1 MSWNCL
7 CGKEK
12 KRPQISAPIL
22 NTDEQQKLKLL
33 NTKAQHQQLRVI
45 TSQHLERKLIP
56 PDGIIHKDINSNKT
70 TATNNNDGRKGRI
83 LGRTGTRIQPKDTED
98 GALKRHL
105 ATVKFSFE
113 DETVKKQTAPSEN
126 GNYDELP
133 LIQLE
138 DLQPRGV
145 QEIPRSAE
153 SFPFVDEGQLSDG
166 KRTNFHDERFI
177 TLHPQNVGTLGQKI
191 PRPGVPVEEK
201 FDKSVQLLYQQE
213 QQLPIHRFVRVEIL
227 QGTLCQVCHSVLKA
241 KTSIR
246 CVSCHLTC
254 HEYCS
259 DKPMTR
265 YSDTTLLIHD
275 EWIRGHEKVAF
286 PTLYTFL
293 YRHEGDADE
302 AGTSD
307 LHPNGMLQQQQ
318 EEKFM
323 RIRGQKVG
331 YKYNNRDIRRPN
343 GLSRKRRSREIAEKR
358 SSRKSVEL
366 RIEENDDAQD
376 VRLAIVEGSPQDVP
390 SEQPQEHVQETP
402 AESQVAVQEVVP
414 EISTKDPREPR
425 DVPKGDDGKA
435 TDNGGDQT
443 DSGVQVQIS
452 ADVHSVPATDINEN
466 TLTEDAKK
474 AIALDSVSS
483 LDEDGVTSVD
493 QNDATNIN
501 QDGDPSIKE
510 NSIATAN
517 QVSKTAP
524 ESPQTPSE
532 DKQSPQTLSKKSSQ
546 KSPVPEP
553 PSEPEEVLAIIE
565 PHDEMCE
572 IRVKTK
578 ETDGSP
584 QSLRNISRTSS
595 TSSRSG
601 ARSPIPGTVIGVP
614 IRRKQYTSISETSF
628 DDPTSSSY
636 DESDEPD
643 YAKVERS
650 GKNNESQPII
660 PKSQSFPTTLQPKK
674 SPAVNQATE
683 TLRLYYV
690 TERILASVL
699 PPRTSSVDHHVRP
712 HSGTE
717 EDEYERELIT
727 MLEQK
732 HNKNYQMFDLES
744 CIATISLEKLCEL
757 CKHIDAWLGGGREK
771 VVVLQDRGDR
781 QRLGAAIAAYLEYQ
795 KICGS
800 NFPSRSLSED
810 QRIAREWLRL
820 DISSMQ
826 KFMEDVVGPQRVPSH
841 RRYLQYFSGLLSGS
855 IRMNSSPLYLKYVS
869 LESPPSWLHYSSFA
883 SQNAEWRCFLKVYE
897 GFHCVFTS
905 DIHVIPFATRQFI
918 FQVGHL
924 RLRGDIVLRCYQI
937 VPQEHQP
944 SVRELMFSTQ
954 FHTCAIRD
962 REISFLRH
970 DLDFA
975 CDDPRFPAD
984 HKVILHFNSGSPAE
998 NRGFVFQS
1006 PLVRIEPANTLANS
1020 DSLEN
1025 INEAAAK
1032 HLQGPL
1038 DGSLY
1043 ATILKSP
1050 KSPQH
1055 SPPEFPATPAK
1066 PIRVNSQQNL
1076 ISPPPEFSSPKIIV
1090 SSHHSAS
1097 TQNLRNSTPVP
1108 RKDTIQTIP
1117 RAYSQPPVRKPGT
1130 PQPPER
1136 HSSTHVV
1143 HNYPPNQTQIRVIE
1157 EYRYKTQDNATNG
1170 SSSGPSR
1177 NHTTEHDGRES
1188 VRSPLTLSMD
1198 SGISSSG
1205 LNRRVQGSSVSPSS
1219 FPSQASP
1226 QDRHREL
1233 DDILSDM
1240 LMTVQDIPDIS
1251 GNSGSQRTVRRTQQQ
1266 HQQQVPYSTGTVKRS
1281 ASANRT
1287 EIRGDSVTAKSSGGD
1302 PYDTASTATTL
1313 TPPPSESGRETP
1325 IVGASDKRSVDLETR
1340 SDGALVMNLHSQSF
1354 AYPQP
1359 QHTVELISVTSDED
1373 SENIPYHARED
1384 SRPFTYGNV
1393 QGPQSPPASVMLK
1406 MQSGLSSPSLVRKQ
1420 LNQQGGHRKTPIRND
1435 FEEMLRE
1442 RREKISGEKYSI
1454 GDRTPNGSN
1463 TIRSYH
1469 TTSTGPGGYTTT
1481 EHRWYSNGYH
1491 EPLKRSNTMDGGFAR
1506 STSSEGLTGQSWL
1519 QLQQQKLRARNQ
1531 QKLRDEQDIFERR
1544 IHTEIT
1550 GRPYRSRSSASKRYD
1565 GYTSDTTFT
1574 DEVDYRRPLHVQTPT
1589 RNDRNYHT
1597 MTTTTT
1603 TVKERPFVAVRR
1615 AHDQAKQQTISS
1627 SNTPLSVLSAAPHGH
1642 ISQVSP
1648 QASQV
1653 RQEEQKQQNGLLSLA
1668 NDGTPRSNGHA
1679 RLDTEGLQNGE
1690 TRLSGSTSSSPM
1702 SSSTNPS
1709 NSSGETS
1716 DIAHMTL
1723 DELLEKLNCDTKEIK
1738 RLQEQRKN
1746 QQDPMESR
1754 LNEGDF
1760 SATVKRKPGMNTH
1773 TLTDVIADLTD
1784 FTNNHVKKKQNRIP
1798 NDGLM
1803 NGHARLSNG
1812 SESPAIRKINSESE
1826 SSSVSPSLSER
1837 SNGVSWS
1844 DQVREESI
1852 SSYND
1857 DFSPIG
1863 GSPRPETP
1871 AFPVTPRTP
1880 YSFGMNGNTSPALP
1894 PKSPTSQRRFG
1905 NPAWCLRSQ
1914 KSSVSTHDWSKDLY
1928 SGHQVH
1934 HLVNQNDSVSCY
1946 TSRRNST
1953 TSNANSEPQEVAP
1966 HHVKFVR
1973 DSSKYWYKP
1982 NITREQATNLLRDAP
1997 PGTFIVRDSKSFA
2010 NAFGLVLKVAY
2021 PPPHAAKGGSADELV
2036 RHFLVEPTTRGVRL
2050 KGCANEPVFTS
2061 LSALVYQHSITPLA
2075 LPCRLIIP
2083 DRDIQQSDYPTPAQQ
2098 QLLLH
2103 GAACNVLFLCS
2114 VETESLTGPEAVRKA
2129 VTLLFSRRPLPTPTK
2144 VHFKVTNQGFTLTDN
2159 TRQLFFRKHYPSMS
2173 ISHCSLDPDERRWS
2187 VPASGDIPVVNNRI
2201 FAFVARRSSSSMD
2214 NVCHIFCEL
2223 EPTQPATAITSFA
2236 NQAIFG
2242 GVPTQSTISRAI

>member
-22 NTDEQQKLKLL
+22 NDEQQKLQLL
-33 NTKAQHQQLRVI
+33 PSTKAQHQQLKVI
-45 TSQHLERKLIP
+45 RTEHLERKLIP
-56 PDGIIHKDINSNKT
+56 PTDGIAQRDINSNRT
-70 TATNNNDGRKGRI
+70 TASNNNQARKGQNVRL
-83 LGRTGTRIQPKDTED
+83 LGRAAVRIQPREAAEEGPLT
-98 GALKRHL
+98 RQL

-113 DETVKKQTAPSEN
+113 DETAKKPTAHLHDN

-145 QEIPRSAE
+145 QGIPKSAD
-153 SFPFVDEGQLSDG
+153 SFPFVDEEQQSSQS
-166 KRTNFHDERFI
+166 KKANFHDERFI
-177 TLHPQNVGTLGQKI
+177 TLHPQNVGSLGQKI
-191 PRPGVPVEEK
+191 PHPAAPEEEEK
-201 FDKSVQLLYQQE
+201 FDKSAQLLYQQSDDA
-213 QQLPIHRFVRVEIL
+213 PIIIHRFVRVEIL

-241 KTSIR
+241 KSSIR
-246 CVSCHLTC
+246 CVSCNLTC

-286 PTLYTFL
+286 PTVYAFL
-293 YRHEGDADE
+293 YRHEAAGEGE
-302 AGTSD
+302 AGD
-307 LHPNGMLQQQQ
+307 DVHPNGILQQQ

-366 RIEENDDAQD
+366 RIVENDGPQEPTTKT
-376 VRLAIVEGSPQDVP
+376 LAIE
-390 SEQPQEHVQETP
+390 EPQERPAEVEAVQETP
-402 AESQVAVQEVVP
+402 SSDPQERQDDAQR
-414 EISTKDPREPR
+414 STEEREASEE
-425 DVPKGDDGKA
+425 K
-435 TDNGGDQT
+435 
-443 DSGVQVQIS
+443 VQVQIS

-466 TLTEDAKK
+466 TVLEDNKK
-474 AIALDSVSS
+474 EIVRDVASEIQ
-483 LDEDGVTSVD
+483 VD
-493 QNDATNIN
+493 QPEVSREEKEEESKVDDA
-501 QDGDPSIKE
+501 E
-510 NSIATAN
+510 
-517 QVSKTAP
+517 
-524 ESPQTPSE
+524 E
-532 DKQSPQTLSKKSSQ
+532 

-553 PSEPEEVLAIIE
+553 DEILAIVE
-565 PHDEMCE
+565 PLDECE
-572 IRVKTK
+572 IRVKAK
-578 ETDGSP
+578 DADSGSP
-584 QSLRNISRTSS
+584 QSLRHISRTSS
-595 TSSRSG
+595 MSSRSG

-643 YAKVERS
+643 YAKVERT
-650 GKNNESQPII
+650 GKNHESQPII

-674 SPAVNQATE
+674 SSTISQATE
-683 TLRLYYV
+683 TLRLHYV

-699 PPRTSSVDHHVRP
+699 PPRTSSADHRP
-712 HSGTE
+712 HSENSVVAGFE

-810 QRIAREWLRL
+810 QRIARKWLDL
-820 DISSMQ
+820 DIYSMQ
-826 KFMEDVVGPQRVPSH
+826 KFMEDVVGPLRVPSH
-841 RRYLQYFSGLLSGS
+841 RRYLQYFSGLLSGG

-883 SQNAEWRCFLKVYE
+883 SQNAEWRCFVKVYE
-897 GFHCVFTS
+897 GLKCVFTS

-924 RLRGDIVLRCYQI
+924 RLRGDIILRCYQI

-954 FHTCAIRD
+954 FHTCAIGN
-962 REISFLRH
+962 RELTFLRH
-970 DLDFA
+970 DLDYA

-984 HKVILHFNSGSPAE
+984 HKVVLHFNSGSPTE

-1006 PLVRIEPANTLANS
+1006 PLVRIEPANALANS

-1055 SPPEFPATPAK
+1055 SPPQLSLSSTPAK
-1066 PIRVNSQQNL
+1066 PIRASSQQNL

-1090 SSHHSAS
+1090 SAHHSNTSQAV
-1097 TQNLRNSTPVP
+1097 RNSTPVP
-1108 RKDTIQTIP
+1108 RKEPVHQTIP
-1117 RAYSQPPVRKPGT
+1117 RAYSQPPARKPGT

-1157 EYRYKTQDNATNG
+1157 EYRYKTQDAANG
-1170 SSSGPSR
+1170 GAPGNSR
-1177 NHTTEHDGRES
+1177 APVNEHDGRES

-1205 LNRRVQGSSVSPSS
+1205 VVNRRVQGSSVSPSS

-1251 GNSGSQRTVRRTQQQ
+1251 GNSVSQQRVKRV
-1266 HQQQVPYSTGTVKRS
+1266 QQVPYSTSTVKRS
-1281 ASANRT
+1281 PSANRP
-1287 EIRGDSVTAKSSGGD
+1287 GDSVTTKVPSGGD

-1325 IVGASDKRSVDLETR
+1325 IIVSGKRSVDLETQ
-1340 SDGALVMNLHSQSF
+1340 SDSALVMNLHSQSF
-1354 AYPQP
+1354 TYPQP

-1373 SENIPYHARED
+1373 GENIPYHARED

-1393 QGPQSPPASVMLK
+1393 SQQGPQSPPASVMLK

-1420 LNQQGGHRKTPIRND
+1420 LNQQGHRKTPIRND

-1442 RREKISGEKYSI
+1442 RREKVSGEKYSI
-1454 GDRTPNGSN
+1454 SDRTPNGG
-1463 TIRSYH
+1463 TMRSYH
-1469 TTSTGPGGYTTT
+1469 TTSTSPGGYTTT
-1481 EHRWYSNGYH
+1481 ETRWYSNGYH
-1491 EPLKRSNTMDGGFAR
+1491 EPLKRSNTMDGGFGR

-1519 QLQQQKLRARNQ
+1519 QLQQQKLRARNEQ
-1531 QKLRDEQDIFERR
+1531 RMRDERDVFDRR

-1565 GYTSDTTFT
+1565 GYTSDTTFA

-1589 RNDRNYHT
+1589 RSLNDRNYHT
-1597 MTTTTT
+1597 LTTTTT

-1615 AHDQAKQQTISS
+1615 AHDQAKQQTI
-1627 SNTPLSVLSAAPHGH
+1627 
-1642 ISQVSP
+1642 
-1648 QASQV
+1648 
-1653 RQEEQKQQNGLLSLA
+1653 
-1668 NDGTPRSNGHA
+1668 
-1679 RLDTEGLQNGE
+1679 
-1690 TRLSGSTSSSPM
+1690 
-1702 SSSTNPS
+1702 
-1709 NSSGETS
+1709 
-1716 DIAHMTL
+1716 
-1723 DELLEKLNCDTKEIK
+1723 
-1738 RLQEQRKN
+1738 
-1746 QQDPMESR
+1746 
-1754 LNEGDF
+1754 
-1760 SATVKRKPGMNTH
+1760 
-1773 TLTDVIADLTD
+1773 
-1784 FTNNHVKKKQNRIP
+1784 
-1798 NDGLM
+1798 
-1803 NGHARLSNG
+1803 
-1812 SESPAIRKINSESE
+1812 
-1826 SSSVSPSLSER
+1826 
-1837 SNGVSWS
+1837 
-1844 DQVREESI
+1844 VREESI

-1857 DFSPIG
+1857 DFSPIS
-1863 GSPRPETP
+1863 GSSRPETP

-1880 YSFGMNGNTSPALP
+1880 YSFGVNGNTSPALP

-1905 NPAWCLRSQ
+1905 NPAWSLRSQ
-1914 KSSVSTHDWSKDLY
+1914 KTSVSTHDWSKDLY

-1953 TSNANSEPQEVAP
+1953 TSTANSEPQEVAP

-1982 NITREQATNLLRDAP
+1982 NITREQAANLLRDAA

-2021 PPPHAAKGGSADELV
+2021 PPPHAAKGGSGDELV

-2083 DRDIQQSDYPTPAQQ
+2083 ERDIQQSEYPSPAQQ

-2129 VTLLFSRRPLPTPTK
+2129 VTLLFSRRPLPSPTR
-2144 VHFKVTNQGFTLTDN
+2144 VHFKVTNQGITLTDN
-2159 TRQLFFRKHYPSMS
+2159 TRQLFFRKHYPNMS

-2242 GVPTQSTISRAI
+2242 GVTSQPAISRAI

>member
-7 CGKEK
+7 CSKEK

-33 NTKAQHQQLRVI
+33 PNTKAQHQQLKVI
-45 TSQHLERKLIP
+45 TTEHLERKLIP
-56 PDGIIHKDINSNKT
+56 PTDGITSHRDINSNRT
-70 TATNNNDGRKGRI
+70 TANNNNQRKGQNVRL
-83 LGRTGTRIQPKDTED
+83 LGRATAGRTTRIQPRDADD
-98 GALKRHL
+98 GALTRHL

-113 DETVKKQTAPSEN
+113 DETVKKSTVPLNDHEN

-145 QEIPRSAE
+145 QQFPRSTE
-153 SFPFVDEGQLSDG
+153 SFPFVDEEQQPS
-166 KRTNFHDERFI
+166 KSERRTNFHDERFI
-177 TLHPQNVGTLGQKI
+177 TLQARNVGTLGQKI
-191 PRPGVPVEEK
+191 PHPVAPKEEK
-201 FDKSVQLLYQQE
+201 FDKSAQLLYQ
-213 QQLPIHRFVRVEIL
+213 PDKVVIHQFVRVEIL

-246 CVSCHLTC
+246 CVSCNLIC

-265 YSDTTLLIHD
+265 YTDTTLLIHD
-275 EWIRGHEKVAF
+275 EWNRGHEKVAF
-286 PTLYTFL
+286 PTVYAFL
-293 YRHEGDADE
+293 YRRG
-302 AGTSD
+302 AGEVDDGETSD

-366 RIEENDDAQD
+366 RIVENDG
-376 VRLAIVEGSPQDVP
+376 E
-390 SEQPQEHVQETP
+390 QETP
-402 AESQVAVQEVVP
+402 LVIVEPQSKPQETQEVAEDQQSATV
-414 EISTKDPREPR
+414 SKDPQENISKDEDQKPNEEPE
-425 DVPKGDDGKA
+425 
-435 TDNGGDQT
+435 
-443 DSGVQVQIS
+443 DSGEKVQVQIS

-466 TLTEDAKK
+466 TVLEDTKK
-474 AIALDSVSS
+474 EIVQDI
-483 LDEDGVTSVD
+483 
-493 QNDATNIN
+493 TNIEEPEITEN
-501 QDGDPSIKE
+501 QETKE
-510 NSIATAN
+510 
-517 QVSKTAP
+517 QV
-524 ESPQTPSE
+524 SE
-532 DKQSPQTLSKKSSQ
+532 DKPQEKNPDSTSEESAH

-553 PSEPEEVLAIIE
+553 ASEPDEILAIVE
-565 PHDEMCE
+565 PLDDVCE
-572 IRVKTK
+572 IRVKAK
-578 ETDGSP
+578 DADGGSP
-584 QSLRNISRTSS
+584 QSLRHISRTSS

-643 YAKVERS
+643 YAKVEQR
-650 GKNNESQPII
+650 GKNHESQPII

-674 SPAVNQATE
+674 SSAISQATE
-683 TLRLYYV
+683 TLRLHYV

-699 PPRTSSVDHHVRP
+699 PPRTSSVDQLARP
-712 HSGTE
+712 HSENSVAGFE

-810 QRIAREWLRL
+810 QRIARKWLDL
-820 DISSMQ
+820 DIYSMQ
-826 KFMEDVVGPQRVPSH
+826 KFLEDVVGPLRVPSH
-841 RRYLQYFSGLLSGS
+841 RRYLQYFSGLLSGG

-883 SQNAEWRCFLKVYE
+883 SQNAEWRCFIKVYE
-897 GFHCVFTS
+897 GLKCVFTS

-924 RLRGDIVLRCYQI
+924 RLRGDIILRCYQI
-937 VPQEHQP
+937 IPQEQQP

-954 FHTCAIRD
+954 FHTCAIGNK
-962 REISFLRH
+962 ELTFLRH

-1006 PLVRIEPANTLANS
+1006 PLVRIEPANTLAHT

-1025 INEAAAK
+1025 INE
-1032 HLQGPL
+1032 
-1038 DGSLY
+1038 
-1043 ATILKSP
+1043 
-1050 KSPQH
+1050 
-1055 SPPEFPATPAK
+1055 
-1066 PIRVNSQQNL
+1066 
-1076 ISPPPEFSSPKIIV
+1076 EFSSPKIIV
-1090 SSHHSAS
+1090 SAHNSSSS
-1097 TQNLRNSTPVP
+1097 TVRNSTPVP
-1108 RKDTIQTIP
+1108 RKDPVQTIP

-1157 EYRYKTQDNATNG
+1157 EYRYKTQDNTANG
-1170 SSSGPSR
+1170 NVPSSSR
-1177 NHTTEHDGRES
+1177 TQTTEHDGRES

-1205 LNRRVQGSSVSPSS
+1205 IVNRRVQGSSVSPSS

-1251 GNSGSQRTVRRTQQQ
+1251 ANNSVSQQGRVKRST
-1266 HQQQVPYSTGTVKRS
+1266 QVPYSTATVKRS
-1281 ASANRT
+1281 PSANRPSD
-1287 EIRGDSVTAKSSGGD
+1287 IVTKAPSGVD
-1302 PYDTASTATTL
+1302 QYDTASTATTL

-1325 IVGASDKRSVDLETR
+1325 IIGGTDKRSVDLETR
-1340 SDGALVMNLHSQSF
+1340 SDSALVMNLQSQSF

-1393 QGPQSPPASVMLK
+1393 QGPQQPPASVMLK

-1420 LNQQGGHRKTPIRND
+1420 LNQQGHRKTPIRND

-1442 RREKISGEKYSI
+1442 RREKVSGEKYSI
-1454 GDRTPNGSN
+1454 SDRTPNGSS
-1463 TIRSYH
+1463 TLRSYH
-1469 TTSTGPGGYTTT
+1469 TTSTGPGSYTT
-1481 EHRWYSNGYH
+1481 EQRWYSNGYHH
-1491 EPLKRSNTMDGGFAR
+1491 EPLKRSNTMDGGFGR

-1519 QLQQQKLRARNQ
+1519 QLQQQKLRARNE
-1531 QKLRDEQDIFERR
+1531 QKMRDERDVFERR

-1565 GYTSDTTFT
+1565 GYTSDTTFA

-1589 RNDRNYHT
+1589 RSLNDRNYHT
-1597 MTTTTT
+1597 LTTTTT

-1615 AHDQAKQQTISS
+1615 AHDQAKQQTI
-1627 SNTPLSVLSAAPHGH
+1627 
-1642 ISQVSP
+1642 
-1648 QASQV
+1648 
-1653 RQEEQKQQNGLLSLA
+1653 
-1668 NDGTPRSNGHA
+1668 
-1679 RLDTEGLQNGE
+1679 
-1690 TRLSGSTSSSPM
+1690 
-1702 SSSTNPS
+1702 
-1709 NSSGETS
+1709 
-1716 DIAHMTL
+1716 
-1723 DELLEKLNCDTKEIK
+1723 
-1738 RLQEQRKN
+1738 
-1746 QQDPMESR
+1746 
-1754 LNEGDF
+1754 
-1760 SATVKRKPGMNTH
+1760 
-1773 TLTDVIADLTD
+1773 
-1784 FTNNHVKKKQNRIP
+1784 
-1798 NDGLM
+1798 
-1803 NGHARLSNG
+1803 
-1812 SESPAIRKINSESE
+1812 
-1826 SSSVSPSLSER
+1826 
-1837 SNGVSWS
+1837 
-1844 DQVREESI
+1844 VREESI

-1880 YSFGMNGNTSPALP
+1880 YSFGVNGNTSPALP
-1894 PKSPTSQRRFG
+1894 PKSPTSQR
-1905 NPAWCLRSQ
+1905 
-1914 KSSVSTHDWSKDLY
+1914 KDLY

-1953 TSNANSEPQEVAP
+1953 TSTANSEPQEVAP

-1982 NITREQATNLLRDAP
+1982 NISREQAANLLRDAP

-2021 PPPHAAKGGSADELV
+2021 PPPHVAKGGSGDELV

-2083 DRDIQQSDYPTPAQQ
+2083 DRDIQHSEYPSPAQQ

-2129 VTLLFSRRPLPTPTK
+2129 VTLLFSRRPLPSPTK
-2144 VHFKVTNQGFTLTDN
+2144 VHFKVTNQGITLTDN
-2159 TRQLFFRKHYPSMS
+2159 TRQLFFRKHYPSTS

-2242 GVPTQSTISRAI
+2242 GVASQPALSRAI

>member
-7 CGKEK
+7 CSKEK

-33 NTKAQHQQLRVI
+33 PNTKAQHQQLKVI
-45 TSQHLERKLIP
+45 TTEHLERKLIP
-56 PDGIIHKDINSNKT
+56 PTDGITSHRDINSNRT
-70 TATNNNDGRKGRI
+70 TANNNNQRKGQNVRL
-83 LGRTGTRIQPKDTED
+83 LGRATAGRTTRIQPRDADD
-98 GALKRHL
+98 GALTRHL

-113 DETVKKQTAPSEN
+113 DETVKKSTVPLNDHEN

-145 QEIPRSAE
+145 QQFPRSTE
-153 SFPFVDEGQLSDG
+153 SFPFVDEEQQPS
-166 KRTNFHDERFI
+166 KSERRTNFHDERFI
-177 TLHPQNVGTLGQKI
+177 TLQARNVGTLGQKI
-191 PRPGVPVEEK
+191 PHPVAPKEEK
-201 FDKSVQLLYQQE
+201 FDKSAQLLYQ
-213 QQLPIHRFVRVEIL
+213 PDKVVIHQFVRVEIL

-246 CVSCHLTC
+246 CVSCNLIC

-265 YSDTTLLIHD
+265 YTDTTLLIHD
-275 EWIRGHEKVAF
+275 EWNRGHEKVAF
-286 PTLYTFL
+286 PTVYAFL
-293 YRHEGDADE
+293 YRRG
-302 AGTSD
+302 AGEVDDGETSD

-366 RIEENDDAQD
+366 RIVENDG
-376 VRLAIVEGSPQDVP
+376 E
-390 SEQPQEHVQETP
+390 QETP
-402 AESQVAVQEVVP
+402 LVIVEPQSKPQETQEVAEDQQSATV
-414 EISTKDPREPR
+414 SKDPQENISKDEDQKPNEEPE
-425 DVPKGDDGKA
+425 
-435 TDNGGDQT
+435 
-443 DSGVQVQIS
+443 DSGEKVQVQIS

-466 TLTEDAKK
+466 TVLEDTKK
-474 AIALDSVSS
+474 EIVQDI
-483 LDEDGVTSVD
+483 
-493 QNDATNIN
+493 TNIEEPEITEN
-501 QDGDPSIKE
+501 QETKE
-510 NSIATAN
+510 
-517 QVSKTAP
+517 QV
-524 ESPQTPSE
+524 SE
-532 DKQSPQTLSKKSSQ
+532 DKPQEKNPDSTSEESAH

-553 PSEPEEVLAIIE
+553 ASEPDEILAIVE
-565 PHDEMCE
+565 PLDDVCE
-572 IRVKTK
+572 IRVKAK
-578 ETDGSP
+578 DADGGSP
-584 QSLRNISRTSS
+584 QSLRHISRTSS

-643 YAKVERS
+643 YAKVEQR
-650 GKNNESQPII
+650 GKNHESQPII

-674 SPAVNQATE
+674 SSAISQATE
-683 TLRLYYV
+683 TLRLHYV

-699 PPRTSSVDHHVRP
+699 PPRTSSVDQLARP
-712 HSGTE
+712 HSENSVAGFE

-810 QRIAREWLRL
+810 QRIARKWLDL
-820 DISSMQ
+820 DIYSMQ
-826 KFMEDVVGPQRVPSH
+826 KFLEDVVGPLRVPSH
-841 RRYLQYFSGLLSGS
+841 RRYLQYFSGLLSGG

-883 SQNAEWRCFLKVYE
+883 SQNAEWRCFIKVYE
-897 GFHCVFTS
+897 GLKCVFTS

-924 RLRGDIVLRCYQI
+924 RLRGDIILRCYQI
-937 VPQEHQP
+937 IPQEQQP

-954 FHTCAIRD
+954 FHTCAIGNK
-962 REISFLRH
+962 ELTFLRH

-1006 PLVRIEPANTLANS
+1006 PLVRIEPANTLAHT

-1025 INEAAAK
+1025 INEAASK

-1055 SPPEFPATPAK
+1055 SPPQLSLPSTPAK
-1066 PIRVNSQQNL
+1066 PIRTSSQQNL

-1090 SSHHSAS
+1090 SAHNSSSS
-1097 TQNLRNSTPVP
+1097 TVRNSTPVP
-1108 RKDTIQTIP
+1108 RKDPVQTIP

-1157 EYRYKTQDNATNG
+1157 EYRYKTQDNTANG
-1170 SSSGPSR
+1170 NVPSSSR
-1177 NHTTEHDGRES
+1177 TQTTEHDGRES

-1205 LNRRVQGSSVSPSS
+1205 IVNRRVQGSSVSPSS

-1251 GNSGSQRTVRRTQQQ
+1251 ANNSVSQQGRVKRST
-1266 HQQQVPYSTGTVKRS
+1266 QVPYSTATVKRS
-1281 ASANRT
+1281 PSANRPSD
-1287 EIRGDSVTAKSSGGD
+1287 IVTKAPSGVD
-1302 PYDTASTATTL
+1302 QYDTASTATTL

-1325 IVGASDKRSVDLETR
+1325 IIGGTDKRSVDLETR
-1340 SDGALVMNLHSQSF
+1340 SDSALVMNLQSQSF

-1393 QGPQSPPASVMLK
+1393 QGPQQPPASVMLK

-1420 LNQQGGHRKTPIRND
+1420 LNQQGHRKTPIRND

-1442 RREKISGEKYSI
+1442 RREKVSGEKYSI
-1454 GDRTPNGSN
+1454 SDRTPNGSS
-1463 TIRSYH
+1463 TLRSYH
-1469 TTSTGPGGYTTT
+1469 TTSTGPGSYTT
-1481 EHRWYSNGYH
+1481 EQRWYSNGYHH
-1491 EPLKRSNTMDGGFAR
+1491 EPLKRSNTMDGGFGR

-1519 QLQQQKLRARNQ
+1519 QLQQQKLRARNE
-1531 QKLRDEQDIFERR
+1531 QKMRDERDVFERR

-1565 GYTSDTTFT
+1565 GYTSDTTFA

-1589 RNDRNYHT
+1589 RSLNDRNYHT
-1597 MTTTTT
+1597 LTTTTT

-1627 SNTPLSVLSAAPHGH
+1627 SNSPLSVLSAAPHGH
-1642 ISQVSP
+1642 IAQVSP
-1648 QASQV
+1648 QASQT

-1668 NDGTPRSNGHA
+1668 NDSASRSNGHA
-1679 RLDTEGLQNGE
+1679 RL
-1690 TRLSGSTSSSPM
+1690 
-1702 SSSTNPS
+1702 
-1709 NSSGETS
+1709 
-1716 DIAHMTL
+1716 
-1723 DELLEKLNCDTKEIK
+1723 
-1738 RLQEQRKN
+1738 
-1746 QQDPMESR
+1746 
-1754 LNEGDF
+1754 
-1760 SATVKRKPGMNTH
+1760 
-1773 TLTDVIADLTD
+1773 
-1784 FTNNHVKKKQNRIP
+1784 
-1798 NDGLM
+1798 
-1803 NGHARLSNG
+1803 
-1812 SESPAIRKINSESE
+1812 
-1826 SSSVSPSLSER
+1826 
-1837 SNGVSWS
+1837 
-1844 DQVREESI
+1844 VREESI

-1880 YSFGMNGNTSPALP
+1880 YSFGVNGNTSPALP

-1905 NPAWCLRSQ
+1905 NPAWSLRSQ
-1914 KSSVSTHDWSKDLY
+1914 KTSVSTHDWSKDLY

-1953 TSNANSEPQEVAP
+1953 TSTANSEPQEVAP

-1982 NITREQATNLLRDAP
+1982 NISREQAANLLRDAP

-2021 PPPHAAKGGSADELV
+2021 PPPHVAKGGSGDELV

-2083 DRDIQQSDYPTPAQQ
+2083 DRDIQHSEYPSPAQQ

-2129 VTLLFSRRPLPTPTK
+2129 VTLLFSRRPLPSPTK
-2144 VHFKVTNQGFTLTDN
+2144 VHFKVTNQGITLTDN
-2159 TRQLFFRKHYPSMS
+2159 TRQLFFSLLDDTLFNLYEVITTKHYPSTS

-2242 GVPTQSTISRAI
+2242 GVASQPALSRAI

>member
-1 MSWNCL
+1 M
-7 CGKEK
+7 
-12 KRPQISAPIL
+12 
-22 NTDEQQKLKLL
+22 
-33 NTKAQHQQLRVI
+33 
-45 TSQHLERKLIP
+45 
-56 PDGIIHKDINSNKT
+56 
-70 TATNNNDGRKGRI
+70 
-83 LGRTGTRIQPKDTED
+83 
-98 GALKRHL
+98 
-105 ATVKFSFE
+105 
-113 DETVKKQTAPSEN
+113 
-126 GNYDELP
+126 
-133 LIQLE
+133 
-138 DLQPRGV
+138 DL
-145 QEIPRSAE
+145 S
-153 SFPFVDEGQLSDG
+153 
-166 KRTNFHDERFI
+166 
-177 TLHPQNVGTLGQKI
+177 
-191 PRPGVPVEEK
+191 
-201 FDKSVQLLYQQE
+201 
-213 QQLPIHRFVRVEIL
+213 
-227 QGTLCQVCHSVLKA
+227 
-241 KTSIR
+241 
-246 CVSCHLTC
+246 
-254 HEYCS
+254 
-259 DKPMTR
+259 PMTR

-1679 RLDTEGLQNGE
+1679 RL
-1690 TRLSGSTSSSPM
+1690 
-1702 SSSTNPS
+1702 
-1709 NSSGETS
+1709 
-1716 DIAHMTL
+1716 
-1723 DELLEKLNCDTKEIK
+1723 
-1738 RLQEQRKN
+1738 
-1746 QQDPMESR
+1746 
-1754 LNEGDF
+1754 
-1760 SATVKRKPGMNTH
+1760 
-1773 TLTDVIADLTD
+1773 
-1784 FTNNHVKKKQNRIP
+1784 
-1798 NDGLM
+1798 
-1803 NGHARLSNG
+1803 
-1812 SESPAIRKINSESE
+1812 
-1826 SSSVSPSLSER
+1826 
-1837 SNGVSWS
+1837 
-1844 DQVREESI
+1844 VREESI

-1894 PKSPTSQRRFG
+1894 PKSPTSQR
-1905 NPAWCLRSQ
+1905 
-1914 KSSVSTHDWSKDLY
+1914 KDLY

>member
-7 CGKEK
+7 CSKEK

-33 NTKAQHQQLRVI
+33 PNTKAQHQQLKVI
-45 TSQHLERKLIP
+45 TTEHLERKLIP
-56 PDGIIHKDINSNKT
+56 PTDGITSHRDINSNRT
-70 TATNNNDGRKGRI
+70 TANNNNQRKGQNVRL
-83 LGRTGTRIQPKDTED
+83 LGRATAGRTTRIQPRDADD
-98 GALKRHL
+98 GALTRHL

-113 DETVKKQTAPSEN
+113 DETVKKSTVPLNDHEN

-145 QEIPRSAE
+145 QQFPRSTE
-153 SFPFVDEGQLSDG
+153 SFPFVDEEQQPS
-166 KRTNFHDERFI
+166 KSERRTNFHDERFI
-177 TLHPQNVGTLGQKI
+177 TLQARNVGTLGQKI
-191 PRPGVPVEEK
+191 PHPVAPKEEK
-201 FDKSVQLLYQQE
+201 FDKSAQLLYQ
-213 QQLPIHRFVRVEIL
+213 PDKVVIHQFVRVEIL

-246 CVSCHLTC
+246 CVSCNLIC

-265 YSDTTLLIHD
+265 YTDTTLLIHD
-275 EWIRGHEKVAF
+275 EWNRGHEKVAF
-286 PTLYTFL
+286 PTVYAFL
-293 YRHEGDADE
+293 YRRG
-302 AGTSD
+302 AGEVDDGETSD

-366 RIEENDDAQD
+366 RIVENDG
-376 VRLAIVEGSPQDVP
+376 E
-390 SEQPQEHVQETP
+390 QETP
-402 AESQVAVQEVVP
+402 LVIVEPQSKPQETQEVAEDQQSATV
-414 EISTKDPREPR
+414 SKDPQENISKDEDQKPNEEPE
-425 DVPKGDDGKA
+425 
-435 TDNGGDQT
+435 
-443 DSGVQVQIS
+443 DSGEKVQVQIS

-466 TLTEDAKK
+466 TVLEDTKK
-474 AIALDSVSS
+474 EIVQDI
-483 LDEDGVTSVD
+483 
-493 QNDATNIN
+493 TNIEEPEITEN
-501 QDGDPSIKE
+501 QETKE
-510 NSIATAN
+510 
-517 QVSKTAP
+517 QV
-524 ESPQTPSE
+524 SE
-532 DKQSPQTLSKKSSQ
+532 DKPQEKNPDSTSEESAH

-553 PSEPEEVLAIIE
+553 ASEPDEILAIVE
-565 PHDEMCE
+565 PLDDVCE
-572 IRVKTK
+572 IRVKAK
-578 ETDGSP
+578 DADGGSP
-584 QSLRNISRTSS
+584 QSLRHISRTSS

-643 YAKVERS
+643 YAKVEQR
-650 GKNNESQPII
+650 GKNHESQPII

-674 SPAVNQATE
+674 SSAISQATE
-683 TLRLYYV
+683 TLRLHYV

-699 PPRTSSVDHHVRP
+699 PPRTSSVDQLARP
-712 HSGTE
+712 HSENSVAGFE

-810 QRIAREWLRL
+810 QRIARKWLDL
-820 DISSMQ
+820 DIYSMQ
-826 KFMEDVVGPQRVPSH
+826 KFLEDVVGPLRVPSH
-841 RRYLQYFSGLLSGS
+841 RRYLQYFSGLLSGG

-883 SQNAEWRCFLKVYE
+883 SQNAEWRCFIKVYE
-897 GFHCVFTS
+897 GLKCVFTS

-924 RLRGDIVLRCYQI
+924 RLRGDIILRCYQI
-937 VPQEHQP
+937 IPQEQQP

-954 FHTCAIRD
+954 FHTCAIGNK
-962 REISFLRH
+962 ELTFLRH

-1006 PLVRIEPANTLANS
+1006 PLVRIEPANTLAHT

-1025 INEAAAK
+1025 INEAASK

-1055 SPPEFPATPAK
+1055 SPPQLSLPSTPAK
-1066 PIRVNSQQNL
+1066 PIRTSSQQNL

-1090 SSHHSAS
+1090 SAHNSSSS
-1097 TQNLRNSTPVP
+1097 TVRNSTPVP
-1108 RKDTIQTIP
+1108 RKDPVQTIP

-1157 EYRYKTQDNATNG
+1157 EYRYKTQDNTANG
-1170 SSSGPSR
+1170 NVPSSSR
-1177 NHTTEHDGRES
+1177 TQTTEHDGRES

-1205 LNRRVQGSSVSPSS
+1205 IVNRRVQGSSVSPSS

-1251 GNSGSQRTVRRTQQQ
+1251 ANNSVSQQGRVKRST
-1266 HQQQVPYSTGTVKRS
+1266 QVPYSTATVKRS
-1281 ASANRT
+1281 PSANRPSD
-1287 EIRGDSVTAKSSGGD
+1287 IVTKAPSGVD
-1302 PYDTASTATTL
+1302 QYDTASTATTL

-1325 IVGASDKRSVDLETR
+1325 IIGGTDKRSVDLETR
-1340 SDGALVMNLHSQSF
+1340 SDSALVMNLQSQSF

-1393 QGPQSPPASVMLK
+1393 QGPQQPPASVMLK

-1420 LNQQGGHRKTPIRND
+1420 LNQQGHRKTPIRND

-1442 RREKISGEKYSI
+1442 RREKVSGEKYSI
-1454 GDRTPNGSN
+1454 SDRTPNGSS
-1463 TIRSYH
+1463 TLRSYH
-1469 TTSTGPGGYTTT
+1469 TTSTGPGSYTT
-1481 EHRWYSNGYH
+1481 EQRWYSNGYHH
-1491 EPLKRSNTMDGGFAR
+1491 EPLKRSNTMDGGFGR

-1519 QLQQQKLRARNQ
+1519 QLQQQKLRARNE
-1531 QKLRDEQDIFERR
+1531 QKMRDERDVFERR

-1565 GYTSDTTFT
+1565 GYTSDTTFA

-1589 RNDRNYHT
+1589 RSLNDRNYHT
-1597 MTTTTT
+1597 LTTTTT

-1615 AHDQAKQQTISS
+1615 AHDQAKQQTI
-1627 SNTPLSVLSAAPHGH
+1627 
-1642 ISQVSP
+1642 
-1648 QASQV
+1648 
-1653 RQEEQKQQNGLLSLA
+1653 
-1668 NDGTPRSNGHA
+1668 
-1679 RLDTEGLQNGE
+1679 
-1690 TRLSGSTSSSPM
+1690 
-1702 SSSTNPS
+1702 
-1709 NSSGETS
+1709 
-1716 DIAHMTL
+1716 
-1723 DELLEKLNCDTKEIK
+1723 
-1738 RLQEQRKN
+1738 
-1746 QQDPMESR
+1746 
-1754 LNEGDF
+1754 
-1760 SATVKRKPGMNTH
+1760 
-1773 TLTDVIADLTD
+1773 
-1784 FTNNHVKKKQNRIP
+1784 
-1798 NDGLM
+1798 
-1803 NGHARLSNG
+1803 
-1812 SESPAIRKINSESE
+1812 
-1826 SSSVSPSLSER
+1826 
-1837 SNGVSWS
+1837 
-1844 DQVREESI
+1844 VREESI

-1880 YSFGMNGNTSPALP
+1880 YSFGVNGNTSPALP

-1905 NPAWCLRSQ
+1905 NPAWSLRSQ
-1914 KSSVSTHDWSKDLY
+1914 KTSVSTHDWSKDLY

-1953 TSNANSEPQEVAP
+1953 TSTANSEPQEVAP

-1982 NITREQATNLLRDAP
+1982 NISREQAANLLRDAP

-2021 PPPHAAKGGSADELV
+2021 PPPHVAKGGSGDELV

-2083 DRDIQQSDYPTPAQQ
+2083 DRDIQHSEYPSPAQQ

-2129 VTLLFSRRPLPTPTK
+2129 VTLLFSRRPLPSPTK
-2144 VHFKVTNQGFTLTDN
+2144 VHFKVTNQGITLTDN
-2159 TRQLFFRKHYPSMS
+2159 TRQLFFSLFGRTVLNVYENVIKHYPSTS

-2242 GVPTQSTISRAI
+2242 GVASQPALSRAI

>member
-7 CGKEK
+7 CSKEK

-33 NTKAQHQQLRVI
+33 PNTKAQHQQLKVI
-45 TSQHLERKLIP
+45 TTEHLERKLIP
-56 PDGIIHKDINSNKT
+56 PTDGITSHRDINSNRT
-70 TATNNNDGRKGRI
+70 TANNNNQRKGQNVRL
-83 LGRTGTRIQPKDTED
+83 LGRATAGRTTRIQPRDADD
-98 GALKRHL
+98 GALTRHL

-113 DETVKKQTAPSEN
+113 DETVKKSTVPLNDHEN

-145 QEIPRSAE
+145 QQFPRSTE
-153 SFPFVDEGQLSDG
+153 SFPFVDEEQQPS
-166 KRTNFHDERFI
+166 KSERRTNFHDERFI
-177 TLHPQNVGTLGQKI
+177 TLQARNVGTLGQKI
-191 PRPGVPVEEK
+191 PHPVAPKEEK
-201 FDKSVQLLYQQE
+201 FDKSAQLLYQ
-213 QQLPIHRFVRVEIL
+213 PDKVVIHQFVRVEIL

-246 CVSCHLTC
+246 CVSCNLIC

-265 YSDTTLLIHD
+265 YTDTTLLIHD
-275 EWIRGHEKVAF
+275 EWNRGHEKVAF
-286 PTLYTFL
+286 PTVYAFL
-293 YRHEGDADE
+293 YRRG
-302 AGTSD
+302 AGEVDDGETSD

-366 RIEENDDAQD
+366 RIVENDG
-376 VRLAIVEGSPQDVP
+376 E
-390 SEQPQEHVQETP
+390 QETP
-402 AESQVAVQEVVP
+402 LVIVEPQSKPQETQEVAEDQQSATV
-414 EISTKDPREPR
+414 SKDPQENISKDEDQKPNEEPE
-425 DVPKGDDGKA
+425 
-435 TDNGGDQT
+435 
-443 DSGVQVQIS
+443 DSGEKVQVQIS

-466 TLTEDAKK
+466 TVLEDTKK
-474 AIALDSVSS
+474 EIVQDI
-483 LDEDGVTSVD
+483 
-493 QNDATNIN
+493 TNIEEPEITEN
-501 QDGDPSIKE
+501 QETKE
-510 NSIATAN
+510 
-517 QVSKTAP
+517 QV
-524 ESPQTPSE
+524 SE
-532 DKQSPQTLSKKSSQ
+532 DKPQEKNPDSTSEESAH

-553 PSEPEEVLAIIE
+553 ASEPDEILAIVE
-565 PHDEMCE
+565 PLDDVCE
-572 IRVKTK
+572 IRVKAK
-578 ETDGSP
+578 DADGGSP
-584 QSLRNISRTSS
+584 QSLRHISRTSS

-643 YAKVERS
+643 YAKVEQR
-650 GKNNESQPII
+650 GKNHESQPII

-674 SPAVNQATE
+674 SSAISQATE
-683 TLRLYYV
+683 TLRLHYV

-699 PPRTSSVDHHVRP
+699 PPRTSSVDQLARP
-712 HSGTE
+712 HSENSVAGFE

-810 QRIAREWLRL
+810 QRIARKWLDL
-820 DISSMQ
+820 DIYSMQ
-826 KFMEDVVGPQRVPSH
+826 KFLEDVVGPLRVPSH
-841 RRYLQYFSGLLSGS
+841 RRYLQYFSGLLSGG

-883 SQNAEWRCFLKVYE
+883 SQNAEWRCFIKVYE
-897 GFHCVFTS
+897 GLKCVFTS

-924 RLRGDIVLRCYQI
+924 RLRGDIILRCYQI
-937 VPQEHQP
+937 IPQEQQP

-954 FHTCAIRD
+954 FHTCAIGNK
-962 REISFLRH
+962 ELTFLRH

-1006 PLVRIEPANTLANS
+1006 PLVRIEPANTLAHT

-1025 INEAAAK
+1025 INEAASK

-1055 SPPEFPATPAK
+1055 SPPQLSLPSTPAK
-1066 PIRVNSQQNL
+1066 PIRTSSQQNL

-1090 SSHHSAS
+1090 SAHNSSSS
-1097 TQNLRNSTPVP
+1097 TVRNSTPVP
-1108 RKDTIQTIP
+1108 RKDPVQTIP

-1157 EYRYKTQDNATNG
+1157 EYRYKTQDNTANG
-1170 SSSGPSR
+1170 NVPSSSR
-1177 NHTTEHDGRES
+1177 TQTTEHDGRES

-1205 LNRRVQGSSVSPSS
+1205 IVNRRVQGSSVSPSS

-1251 GNSGSQRTVRRTQQQ
+1251 ANNSVSQQGRVKRST
-1266 HQQQVPYSTGTVKRS
+1266 QVPYSTATVKRS
-1281 ASANRT
+1281 PSANRPSD
-1287 EIRGDSVTAKSSGGD
+1287 IVTKAPSGVD
-1302 PYDTASTATTL
+1302 QYDTASTATTL

-1325 IVGASDKRSVDLETR
+1325 IIGGTDKRSVDLETR
-1340 SDGALVMNLHSQSF
+1340 SDSALVMNLQSQSF

-1393 QGPQSPPASVMLK
+1393 QGPQQPPASVMLK

-1420 LNQQGGHRKTPIRND
+1420 LNQQGHRKTPIRND

-1442 RREKISGEKYSI
+1442 RREKVSGEKYSI
-1454 GDRTPNGSN
+1454 SDRTPNGSS
-1463 TIRSYH
+1463 TLRSYH
-1469 TTSTGPGGYTTT
+1469 TTSTGPGSYTT
-1481 EHRWYSNGYH
+1481 EQRWYSNGYHH
-1491 EPLKRSNTMDGGFAR
+1491 EPLKRSNTMDGGFGR

-1519 QLQQQKLRARNQ
+1519 QLQQQKLRARNE
-1531 QKLRDEQDIFERR
+1531 QKMRDERDVFERR

-1565 GYTSDTTFT
+1565 GYTSDTTFA

-1589 RNDRNYHT
+1589 RSLNDRNYHT
-1597 MTTTTT
+1597 LTTTTT

-1615 AHDQAKQQTISS
+1615 AHDQAKQQTI
-1627 SNTPLSVLSAAPHGH
+1627 
-1642 ISQVSP
+1642 
-1648 QASQV
+1648 
-1653 RQEEQKQQNGLLSLA
+1653 
-1668 NDGTPRSNGHA
+1668 
-1679 RLDTEGLQNGE
+1679 
-1690 TRLSGSTSSSPM
+1690 
-1702 SSSTNPS
+1702 
-1709 NSSGETS
+1709 
-1716 DIAHMTL
+1716 
-1723 DELLEKLNCDTKEIK
+1723 
-1738 RLQEQRKN
+1738 
-1746 QQDPMESR
+1746 
-1754 LNEGDF
+1754 
-1760 SATVKRKPGMNTH
+1760 
-1773 TLTDVIADLTD
+1773 
-1784 FTNNHVKKKQNRIP
+1784 
-1798 NDGLM
+1798 
-1803 NGHARLSNG
+1803 
-1812 SESPAIRKINSESE
+1812 
-1826 SSSVSPSLSER
+1826 
-1837 SNGVSWS
+1837 
-1844 DQVREESI
+1844 VREESI

-1880 YSFGMNGNTSPALP
+1880 YSFGVNGNTSPALP

-1905 NPAWCLRSQ
+1905 NPAWSLRSQ
-1914 KSSVSTHDWSKDLY
+1914 KTSVSTHDWSKDLY

-1953 TSNANSEPQEVAP
+1953 TSTANSEPQEVAP

-1982 NITREQATNLLRDAP
+1982 NISREQAANLLRDAP

-2021 PPPHAAKGGSADELV
+2021 PPPHVAKGGSGDELV

-2083 DRDIQQSDYPTPAQQ
+2083 DRDIQHSEYPSPAQQ

-2129 VTLLFSRRPLPTPTK
+2129 VTLLFSRRPLPSPTK
-2144 VHFKVTNQGFTLTDN
+2144 VHFKVTNQGITLTDN
-2159 TRQLFFRKHYPSMS
+2159 TRQLFFSLLDDTLFNLYEVITTLFGRTVLNVYENVIKHYPSTS

-2242 GVPTQSTISRAI
+2242 GVASQPALSRAI

>member
-1 MSWNCL
+1 M
-7 CGKEK
+7 
-12 KRPQISAPIL
+12 
-22 NTDEQQKLKLL
+22 
-33 NTKAQHQQLRVI
+33 
-45 TSQHLERKLIP
+45 
-56 PDGIIHKDINSNKT
+56 
-70 TATNNNDGRKGRI
+70 
-83 LGRTGTRIQPKDTED
+83 
-98 GALKRHL
+98 
-105 ATVKFSFE
+105 
-113 DETVKKQTAPSEN
+113 
-126 GNYDELP
+126 
-133 LIQLE
+133 
-138 DLQPRGV
+138 DL
-145 QEIPRSAE
+145 S
-153 SFPFVDEGQLSDG
+153 
-166 KRTNFHDERFI
+166 
-177 TLHPQNVGTLGQKI
+177 
-191 PRPGVPVEEK
+191 
-201 FDKSVQLLYQQE
+201 
-213 QQLPIHRFVRVEIL
+213 
-227 QGTLCQVCHSVLKA
+227 
-241 KTSIR
+241 
-246 CVSCHLTC
+246 
-254 HEYCS
+254 
-259 DKPMTR
+259 PMTR

-275 EWIRGHEKVAF
+275 EWLRGHEKVAF
-286 PTLYTFL
+286 PTVYTFL
-293 YRHEGDADE
+293 YRHEGAHDDA
-302 AGTSD
+302 AGSD
-307 LHPNGMLQQQQ
+307 VHPNGMLQQ

-366 RIEENDDAQD
+366 RIEEHDDAEK
-376 VRLAIVEGSPQDVP
+376 LTIVEGKT
-390 SEQPQEHVQETP
+390 EEKP
-402 AESQVAVQEVVP
+402 AENCEENPQSNPEEVVAP
-414 EISTKDPREPR
+414 EEAASKEIAEPTPKTTETKAPDEGA
-425 DVPKGDDGKA
+425 DEL
-435 TDNGGDQT
+435 

-452 ADVHSVPATDINEN
+452 ADVHTVPATDINEN
-466 TLTEDAKK
+466 TLIEDTKKPTVCAK
-474 AIALDSVSS
+474 
-483 LDEDGVTSVD
+483 EEE
-493 QNDATNIN
+493 AT
-501 QDGDPSIKE
+501 
-510 NSIATAN
+510 
-517 QVSKTAP
+517 P
-524 ESPQTPSE
+524 EAVEVPEKKSPQ
-532 DKQSPQTLSKKSSQ
+532 Q
-546 KSPVPEP
+546 SPVPEVL
-553 PSEPEEVLAIIE
+553 SEPDEVLAIIE
-565 PHDEMCE
+565 PHDEVCE

-578 ETDGSP
+578 EINGSP
-584 QSLRNISRTSS
+584 QSVRNISRTSS
-595 TSSRSG
+595 TSSRGG

-674 SPAVNQATE
+674 SSVNQATE

-699 PPRTSSVDHHVRP
+699 PPRQSPDVRP
-712 HSGTE
+712 HIENGGYD

-795 KICGS
+795 KICGT

-826 KFMEDVVGPQRVPSH
+826 KFMEDVVGPLRVPSH
-841 RRYLQYFSGLLSGS
+841 RRYLQYFSGLLSGG

-883 SQNAEWRCFLKVYE
+883 AQNAEWRCFLKVYE

-962 REISFLRH
+962 KDMSFVRH

-1025 INEAAAK
+1025 INEAASK

-1055 SPPEFPATPAK
+1055 SPPQLSLPSTPAK
-1066 PIRVNSQQNL
+1066 PIRASSQQNL

-1090 SSHHSAS
+1090 SSHHTS

-1136 HSSTHVV
+1136 HSSTQVV

-1170 SSSGPSR
+1170 SPPGPSR
-1177 NHTTEHDGRES
+1177 NHHAQEHDGRES

-1205 LNRRVQGSSVSPSS
+1205 VNRRVQGSSVSPSS

-1251 GNSGSQRTVRRTQQQ
+1251 ANSVNQRTVRR
-1266 HQQQVPYSTGTVKRS
+1266 QQQVPYSTGTVKRS
-1281 ASANRT
+1281 ISANRA
-1287 EIRGDSVTAKSSGGD
+1287 GDSVTTKSSGGD
-1302 PYDTASTATTL
+1302 PYDTASTTTTL

-1340 SDGALVMNLHSQSF
+1340 SDSALVMNLHSQSF

-1393 QGPQSPPASVMLK
+1393 QSPPASGMLK

-1420 LNQQGGHRKTPIRND
+1420 LNQHGGHRKTPIRND

-1442 RREKISGEKYSI
+1442 RREKIDNEKYSI

-1463 TIRSYH
+1463 TLRSYH
-1469 TTSTGPGGYTTT
+1469 TTSTGPGSYTTT
-1481 EHRWYSNGYH
+1481 EQRWYSNGYH

-1506 STSSEGLTGQSWL
+1506 STSTDGLTGQSWL
-1519 QLQQQKLRARNQ
+1519 QLQQQKLRARNE
-1531 QKLRDEQDIFERR
+1531 QKLRDERDVFERR
-1544 IHTEIT
+1544 VHTEIT

-1565 GYTSDTTFT
+1565 GYTSDTTFA
-1574 DEVDYRRPLHVQTPT
+1574 DEVDYRRPLHVQTP

-1597 MTTTTT
+1597 ITTTTT

-1615 AHDQAKQQTISS
+1615 AHDQAKQQTI
-1627 SNTPLSVLSAAPHGH
+1627 
-1642 ISQVSP
+1642 
-1648 QASQV
+1648 
-1653 RQEEQKQQNGLLSLA
+1653 
-1668 NDGTPRSNGHA
+1668 
-1679 RLDTEGLQNGE
+1679 
-1690 TRLSGSTSSSPM
+1690 
-1702 SSSTNPS
+1702 
-1709 NSSGETS
+1709 
-1716 DIAHMTL
+1716 
-1723 DELLEKLNCDTKEIK
+1723 
-1738 RLQEQRKN
+1738 
-1746 QQDPMESR
+1746 
-1754 LNEGDF
+1754 
-1760 SATVKRKPGMNTH
+1760 
-1773 TLTDVIADLTD
+1773 
-1784 FTNNHVKKKQNRIP
+1784 
-1798 NDGLM
+1798 
-1803 NGHARLSNG
+1803 
-1812 SESPAIRKINSESE
+1812 
-1826 SSSVSPSLSER
+1826 
-1837 SNGVSWS
+1837 
-1844 DQVREESI
+1844 VREESI

-2083 DRDIQQSDYPTPAQQ
+2083 DRDIQQSEYPTPAQQ

-2129 VTLLFSRRPLPTPTK
+2129 VTLLFTRRPLPSPTK

-2214 NVCHIFCEL
+2214 NICHIFCEL

-2242 GVPTQSTISRAI
+2242 GVPSQTTISRAI

>member
-22 NTDEQQKLKLL
+22 NDEQQKLQLL
-33 NTKAQHQQLRVI
+33 PSTKAQHQQLKVI
-45 TSQHLERKLIP
+45 RTEHLERKLIP
-56 PDGIIHKDINSNKT
+56 PTDGIAQRDINSNRT
-70 TATNNNDGRKGRI
+70 TASNNNQARKGQNVRL
-83 LGRTGTRIQPKDTED
+83 LGRAAVRIQPREAAEEGPLT
-98 GALKRHL
+98 RQL

-113 DETVKKQTAPSEN
+113 DETAKKPTAHLHDN

-145 QEIPRSAE
+145 QGIPKSAD
-153 SFPFVDEGQLSDG
+153 SFPFVDEEQQSSQS
-166 KRTNFHDERFI
+166 KKANFHDERFI
-177 TLHPQNVGTLGQKI
+177 TLHPQNVGSLGQKI
-191 PRPGVPVEEK
+191 PHPAAPEEEEK
-201 FDKSVQLLYQQE
+201 FDKSAQLLYQQSDDA
-213 QQLPIHRFVRVEIL
+213 PIIIHRFVRVEIL

-241 KTSIR
+241 KSSIR
-246 CVSCHLTC
+246 CVSCNLTC

-286 PTLYTFL
+286 PTVYAFL
-293 YRHEGDADE
+293 YRHEAAGEGE
-302 AGTSD
+302 AGD
-307 LHPNGMLQQQQ
+307 DVHPNGILQQQ

-366 RIEENDDAQD
+366 RIVENDGPQEPTTKT
-376 VRLAIVEGSPQDVP
+376 LAIE
-390 SEQPQEHVQETP
+390 EPQERPAEVEAVQETP
-402 AESQVAVQEVVP
+402 SSDPQERQDDAQR
-414 EISTKDPREPR
+414 STEEREASEE
-425 DVPKGDDGKA
+425 K
-435 TDNGGDQT
+435 
-443 DSGVQVQIS
+443 VQVQIS

-466 TLTEDAKK
+466 TVLEDNKK
-474 AIALDSVSS
+474 EIVRDVASEIQ
-483 LDEDGVTSVD
+483 VD
-493 QNDATNIN
+493 QPEVSREEKEEESKVDDA
-501 QDGDPSIKE
+501 E
-510 NSIATAN
+510 
-517 QVSKTAP
+517 
-524 ESPQTPSE
+524 E
-532 DKQSPQTLSKKSSQ
+532 

-553 PSEPEEVLAIIE
+553 DEILAIVE
-565 PHDEMCE
+565 PLDECE
-572 IRVKTK
+572 IRVKAK
-578 ETDGSP
+578 DADSGSP
-584 QSLRNISRTSS
+584 QSLRHISRTSS
-595 TSSRSG
+595 MSSRSG

-643 YAKVERS
+643 YAKVERT
-650 GKNNESQPII
+650 GKNHESQPII

-674 SPAVNQATE
+674 SSTISQATE
-683 TLRLYYV
+683 TLRLHYV

-699 PPRTSSVDHHVRP
+699 PPRTSSADHRP
-712 HSGTE
+712 HSENSVVAGFE

-810 QRIAREWLRL
+810 QRIARKWLDL
-820 DISSMQ
+820 DIYSMQ
-826 KFMEDVVGPQRVPSH
+826 KFMEDVVGPLRVPSH
-841 RRYLQYFSGLLSGS
+841 RRYLQYFSGLLSGG

-883 SQNAEWRCFLKVYE
+883 SQNAEWRCFVKVYE
-897 GFHCVFTS
+897 GLKCVFTS

-924 RLRGDIVLRCYQI
+924 RLRGDIILRCYQI

-954 FHTCAIRD
+954 FHTCAIGN
-962 REISFLRH
+962 RELTFLRH
-970 DLDFA
+970 DLDYA

-984 HKVILHFNSGSPAE
+984 HKVVLHFNSGSPTE

-1006 PLVRIEPANTLANS
+1006 PLVRIEPANALANS

-1055 SPPEFPATPAK
+1055 SPPQLSLSSTPAK
-1066 PIRVNSQQNL
+1066 PIRASSQQNL

-1090 SSHHSAS
+1090 SAHHSNTSQAV
-1097 TQNLRNSTPVP
+1097 RNSTPVP
-1108 RKDTIQTIP
+1108 RKEPVHQTIP
-1117 RAYSQPPVRKPGT
+1117 RAYSQPPARKPGT

-1157 EYRYKTQDNATNG
+1157 EYRYKTQDAANG
-1170 SSSGPSR
+1170 GAPGNSR
-1177 NHTTEHDGRES
+1177 APVNEHDGRES

-1205 LNRRVQGSSVSPSS
+1205 VVNRRVQGSSVSPSS

-1251 GNSGSQRTVRRTQQQ
+1251 GNSVSQQRVKRV
-1266 HQQQVPYSTGTVKRS
+1266 QQVPYSTSTVKRS
-1281 ASANRT
+1281 PSANRP
-1287 EIRGDSVTAKSSGGD
+1287 GDSVTTKVPSGGD

-1325 IVGASDKRSVDLETR
+1325 IIVSGKRSVDLETQ
-1340 SDGALVMNLHSQSF
+1340 SDSALVMNLHSQSF
-1354 AYPQP
+1354 TYPQP

-1373 SENIPYHARED
+1373 GENIPYHARED

-1393 QGPQSPPASVMLK
+1393 SQQGPQSPPASVMLK

-1420 LNQQGGHRKTPIRND
+1420 LNQQGHRKTPIRND

-1442 RREKISGEKYSI
+1442 RREKVSGEKYSI
-1454 GDRTPNGSN
+1454 SDRTPNGG
-1463 TIRSYH
+1463 TMRSYH
-1469 TTSTGPGGYTTT
+1469 TTSTSPGGYTTT
-1481 EHRWYSNGYH
+1481 ETRWYSNGYH
-1491 EPLKRSNTMDGGFAR
+1491 EPLKRSNTMDGGFGR

-1519 QLQQQKLRARNQ
+1519 QLQQQKLRARNEQ
-1531 QKLRDEQDIFERR
+1531 RMRDERDVFDRR

-1565 GYTSDTTFT
+1565 GYTSDTTFA

-1589 RNDRNYHT
+1589 RSLNDRNYHT
-1597 MTTTTT
+1597 LTTTTT

-1615 AHDQAKQQTISS
+1615 AHDQAKQQTIS
-1627 SNTPLSVLSAAPHGH
+1627 
-1642 ISQVSP
+1642 
-1648 QASQV
+1648 
-1653 RQEEQKQQNGLLSLA
+1653 
-1668 NDGTPRSNGHA
+1668 
-1679 RLDTEGLQNGE
+1679 EG
-1690 TRLSGSTSSSPM
+1690 SSSPT
-1702 SSSTNPS
+1702 SSGTNPS
-1709 NSSGETS
+1709 NSSNSSGENQETQQ
-1716 DIAHMTL
+1716 MTL
-1723 DELLEKLNCDTKEIK
+1723 NDLLEKLKCETKEIE
-1738 RLQEQRKN
+1738 RLQDQRRELHN
-1746 QQDPMESR
+1746 P
-1754 LNEGDF
+1754 LANNY
-1760 SATVKRKPGMNTH
+1760 SATVKRKPAVNAYS
-1773 TLTDVIADLTD
+1773 LKDVMDDLEE
-1784 FTNNHVKKKQNRIP
+1784 FTSSHEKKRQNRLP
-1798 NDGLM
+1798 GEALT
-1803 NGHARLSNG
+1803 NGHARAGLTNG

-1826 SSSVSPSLSER
+1826 NSSSVSPSLSER

-1857 DFSPIG
+1857 DFSPIS
-1863 GSPRPETP
+1863 GSSRPETP

-1880 YSFGMNGNTSPALP
+1880 YSFGVNGNTSPALP

-1905 NPAWCLRSQ
+1905 NPAWSLRSQ
-1914 KSSVSTHDWSKDLY
+1914 KTSVSTHDWSKDLY

-1953 TSNANSEPQEVAP
+1953 TSTANSEPQEVAP

-1982 NITREQATNLLRDAP
+1982 NITREQAANLLRDAA

-2021 PPPHAAKGGSADELV
+2021 PPPHAAKGGSGDELV

-2083 DRDIQQSDYPTPAQQ
+2083 ERDIQQSEYPSPAQQ

-2129 VTLLFSRRPLPTPTK
+2129 VTLLFSRRPLPSPTR
-2144 VHFKVTNQGFTLTDN
+2144 VHFKVTNQGITLTDN
-2159 TRQLFFRKHYPSMS
+2159 TRQLFFRKHYPNMS

-2242 GVPTQSTISRAI
+2242 GVTSQPAISRAI

>member
-7 CGKEK
+7 CSKEK

-33 NTKAQHQQLRVI
+33 PNTKAQHQQLKVI
-45 TSQHLERKLIP
+45 TTEHLERKLIP
-56 PDGIIHKDINSNKT
+56 PTDGITSHRDINSNRT
-70 TATNNNDGRKGRI
+70 TANNNNQRKGQNVRL
-83 LGRTGTRIQPKDTED
+83 LGRATAGRTTRIQPRDADD
-98 GALKRHL
+98 GALTRHL

-113 DETVKKQTAPSEN
+113 DETVKKSTVPLNDHEN

-145 QEIPRSAE
+145 QQFPRSTE
-153 SFPFVDEGQLSDG
+153 SFPFVDEEQQPS
-166 KRTNFHDERFI
+166 KSERRTNFHDERFI
-177 TLHPQNVGTLGQKI
+177 TLQARNVGTLGQKI
-191 PRPGVPVEEK
+191 PHPVAPKEEK
-201 FDKSVQLLYQQE
+201 FDKSAQLLYQ
-213 QQLPIHRFVRVEIL
+213 PDKVVIHQFVRVEIL

-246 CVSCHLTC
+246 CVSCNLIC

-265 YSDTTLLIHD
+265 YTDTTLLIHD
-275 EWIRGHEKVAF
+275 EWNRGHEKVAF
-286 PTLYTFL
+286 PTVYAFL
-293 YRHEGDADE
+293 YRRG
-302 AGTSD
+302 AGEVDDGETSD

-366 RIEENDDAQD
+366 RIVENDG
-376 VRLAIVEGSPQDVP
+376 E
-390 SEQPQEHVQETP
+390 QETP
-402 AESQVAVQEVVP
+402 LVIVEPQSKPQETQEVAEDQQSATV
-414 EISTKDPREPR
+414 SKDPQENISKDEDQKPNEEPE
-425 DVPKGDDGKA
+425 
-435 TDNGGDQT
+435 
-443 DSGVQVQIS
+443 DSGEKVQVQIS

-466 TLTEDAKK
+466 TVLEDTKK
-474 AIALDSVSS
+474 EIVQDI
-483 LDEDGVTSVD
+483 
-493 QNDATNIN
+493 TNIEEPEITEN
-501 QDGDPSIKE
+501 QETKE
-510 NSIATAN
+510 
-517 QVSKTAP
+517 QV
-524 ESPQTPSE
+524 SE
-532 DKQSPQTLSKKSSQ
+532 DKPQEKNPDSTSEESAH

-553 PSEPEEVLAIIE
+553 ASEPDEILAIVE
-565 PHDEMCE
+565 PLDDVCE
-572 IRVKTK
+572 IRVKAK
-578 ETDGSP
+578 DADGGSP
-584 QSLRNISRTSS
+584 QSLRHISRTSS

-643 YAKVERS
+643 YAKVEQR
-650 GKNNESQPII
+650 GKNHESQPII

-674 SPAVNQATE
+674 SSAISQATE
-683 TLRLYYV
+683 TLRLHYV

-699 PPRTSSVDHHVRP
+699 PPRTSSVDQLARP
-712 HSGTE
+712 HSENSVAGFE

-810 QRIAREWLRL
+810 QRIARKWLDL
-820 DISSMQ
+820 DIYSMQ
-826 KFMEDVVGPQRVPSH
+826 KFLEDVVGPLRVPSH
-841 RRYLQYFSGLLSGS
+841 RRYLQYFSGLLSGG

-883 SQNAEWRCFLKVYE
+883 SQNAEWRCFIKVYE
-897 GFHCVFTS
+897 GLKCVFTS

-924 RLRGDIVLRCYQI
+924 RLRGDIILRCYQI
-937 VPQEHQP
+937 IPQEQQP

-954 FHTCAIRD
+954 FHTCAIGNK
-962 REISFLRH
+962 ELTFLRH

-1006 PLVRIEPANTLANS
+1006 PLVRIEPANTLAHT

-1025 INEAAAK
+1025 INEAASK

-1055 SPPEFPATPAK
+1055 SPPQLSLPSTPAK
-1066 PIRVNSQQNL
+1066 PIRTSSQQNL

-1090 SSHHSAS
+1090 SAHNSSSS
-1097 TQNLRNSTPVP
+1097 TVRNSTPVP
-1108 RKDTIQTIP
+1108 RKDPVQTIP

-1157 EYRYKTQDNATNG
+1157 EYRYKTQDNTANG
-1170 SSSGPSR
+1170 NVPSSSR
-1177 NHTTEHDGRES
+1177 TQTTEHDGRES

-1205 LNRRVQGSSVSPSS
+1205 IVNRRVQGSSVSPSS

-1251 GNSGSQRTVRRTQQQ
+1251 ANNSVSQQGRVKRST
-1266 HQQQVPYSTGTVKRS
+1266 QVPYSTATVKRS
-1281 ASANRT
+1281 PSANRPSD
-1287 EIRGDSVTAKSSGGD
+1287 IVTKAPSGVD
-1302 PYDTASTATTL
+1302 QYDTASTATTL

-1325 IVGASDKRSVDLETR
+1325 IIGGTDKRSVDLETR
-1340 SDGALVMNLHSQSF
+1340 SDSALVMNLQSQSF

-1393 QGPQSPPASVMLK
+1393 QGPQQPPASVMLK

-1420 LNQQGGHRKTPIRND
+1420 LNQQGHRKTPIRND

-1442 RREKISGEKYSI
+1442 RREKVSGEKYSI
-1454 GDRTPNGSN
+1454 SDRTPNGSS
-1463 TIRSYH
+1463 TLRSYH
-1469 TTSTGPGGYTTT
+1469 TTSTGPGSYTT
-1481 EHRWYSNGYH
+1481 EQRWYSNGYHH
-1491 EPLKRSNTMDGGFAR
+1491 EPLKRSNTMDGGFGR

-1519 QLQQQKLRARNQ
+1519 QLQQQKLRARNE
-1531 QKLRDEQDIFERR
+1531 QKMRDERDVFERR

-1565 GYTSDTTFT
+1565 GYTSDTTFA

-1589 RNDRNYHT
+1589 RSLNDRNYHT
-1597 MTTTTT
+1597 LTTTTT

-1615 AHDQAKQQTISS
+1615 AHDQAKQQTI
-1627 SNTPLSVLSAAPHGH
+1627 
-1642 ISQVSP
+1642 
-1648 QASQV
+1648 
-1653 RQEEQKQQNGLLSLA
+1653 
-1668 NDGTPRSNGHA
+1668 
-1679 RLDTEGLQNGE
+1679 
-1690 TRLSGSTSSSPM
+1690 
-1702 SSSTNPS
+1702 
-1709 NSSGETS
+1709 
-1716 DIAHMTL
+1716 
-1723 DELLEKLNCDTKEIK
+1723 
-1738 RLQEQRKN
+1738 
-1746 QQDPMESR
+1746 
-1754 LNEGDF
+1754 
-1760 SATVKRKPGMNTH
+1760 
-1773 TLTDVIADLTD
+1773 
-1784 FTNNHVKKKQNRIP
+1784 
-1798 NDGLM
+1798 
-1803 NGHARLSNG
+1803 
-1812 SESPAIRKINSESE
+1812 
-1826 SSSVSPSLSER
+1826 
-1837 SNGVSWS
+1837 
-1844 DQVREESI
+1844 VREESI

-1880 YSFGMNGNTSPALP
+1880 YSFGVNGNTSPALP

-1905 NPAWCLRSQ
+1905 NPAWSLRSQ
-1914 KSSVSTHDWSKDLY
+1914 KTSVSTHDWSKDLY

-1953 TSNANSEPQEVAP
+1953 TSTANSEPQEVAP

-1982 NITREQATNLLRDAP
+1982 NISREQAANLLRDAP

-2021 PPPHAAKGGSADELV
+2021 PPPHVAKGGSGDELV

-2083 DRDIQQSDYPTPAQQ
+2083 DRDIQHSEYPSPAQQ

-2129 VTLLFSRRPLPTPTK
+2129 VTLLFSRRPLPSPTK
-2144 VHFKVTNQGFTLTDN
+2144 VHFKVTNQGITLTDN
-2159 TRQLFFRKHYPSMS
+2159 TRQLFFSLLDDTLFNLYEVITTKHYPSTS

-2242 GVPTQSTISRAI
+2242 GVASQPALSRAI

>member
-7 CGKEK
+7 CSKEK

-33 NTKAQHQQLRVI
+33 PNTKAQHQQLKVI
-45 TSQHLERKLIP
+45 TTEHLERKLIP
-56 PDGIIHKDINSNKT
+56 PTDGITSHRDINSNRT
-70 TATNNNDGRKGRI
+70 TANNNNQRKGQNVRL
-83 LGRTGTRIQPKDTED
+83 LGRATAGRTTRIQPRDADD
-98 GALKRHL
+98 GALTRHL

-113 DETVKKQTAPSEN
+113 DETVKKSTVPLNDHEN

-145 QEIPRSAE
+145 QQFPRSTE
-153 SFPFVDEGQLSDG
+153 SFPFVDEEQQPS
-166 KRTNFHDERFI
+166 KSERRTNFHDERFI
-177 TLHPQNVGTLGQKI
+177 TLQARNVGTLGQKI
-191 PRPGVPVEEK
+191 PHPVAPKEEK
-201 FDKSVQLLYQQE
+201 FDKSAQLLYQ
-213 QQLPIHRFVRVEIL
+213 PDKVVIHQFVRVEIL

-246 CVSCHLTC
+246 CVSCNLIC

-265 YSDTTLLIHD
+265 YTDTTLLIHD
-275 EWIRGHEKVAF
+275 EWNRGHEKVAF
-286 PTLYTFL
+286 PTVYAFL
-293 YRHEGDADE
+293 YRRG
-302 AGTSD
+302 AGEVDDGETSD

-366 RIEENDDAQD
+366 RIVENDG
-376 VRLAIVEGSPQDVP
+376 E
-390 SEQPQEHVQETP
+390 QETP
-402 AESQVAVQEVVP
+402 LVIVEPQSKPQETQEVAEDQQSATV
-414 EISTKDPREPR
+414 SKDPQENISKDEDQKPNEEPE
-425 DVPKGDDGKA
+425 
-435 TDNGGDQT
+435 
-443 DSGVQVQIS
+443 DSGEKVQVQIS

-466 TLTEDAKK
+466 TVLEDTKK
-474 AIALDSVSS
+474 EIVQDI
-483 LDEDGVTSVD
+483 
-493 QNDATNIN
+493 TNIEEPEITEN
-501 QDGDPSIKE
+501 QETKE
-510 NSIATAN
+510 
-517 QVSKTAP
+517 QV
-524 ESPQTPSE
+524 SE
-532 DKQSPQTLSKKSSQ
+532 DKPQEKNPDSTSEESAH

-553 PSEPEEVLAIIE
+553 ASEPDEILAIVE
-565 PHDEMCE
+565 PLDDVCE
-572 IRVKTK
+572 IRVKAK
-578 ETDGSP
+578 DADGGSP
-584 QSLRNISRTSS
+584 QSLRHISRTSS

-643 YAKVERS
+643 YAKVEQR
-650 GKNNESQPII
+650 GKNHESQPII

-674 SPAVNQATE
+674 SSAISQATE
-683 TLRLYYV
+683 TLRLHYV

-699 PPRTSSVDHHVRP
+699 PPRTSSVDQLARP
-712 HSGTE
+712 HSENSVAGFE

-810 QRIAREWLRL
+810 QRIARKWLDL
-820 DISSMQ
+820 DIYSMQ
-826 KFMEDVVGPQRVPSH
+826 KFLEDVVGPLRVPSH
-841 RRYLQYFSGLLSGS
+841 RRYLQYFSGLLSGG

-883 SQNAEWRCFLKVYE
+883 SQNAEWRCFIKVYE
-897 GFHCVFTS
+897 GLKCVFTS

-924 RLRGDIVLRCYQI
+924 RLRGDIILRCYQI
-937 VPQEHQP
+937 IPQEQQP

-954 FHTCAIRD
+954 FHTCAIGNK
-962 REISFLRH
+962 ELTFLRH

-1006 PLVRIEPANTLANS
+1006 PLVRIEPANTLAHT

-1025 INEAAAK
+1025 INEAASK

-1055 SPPEFPATPAK
+1055 SPPQLSLPSTPAK
-1066 PIRVNSQQNL
+1066 PIRTSSQQNL

-1090 SSHHSAS
+1090 SAHNSSSS
-1097 TQNLRNSTPVP
+1097 TVRNSTPVP
-1108 RKDTIQTIP
+1108 RKDPVQTIP

-1157 EYRYKTQDNATNG
+1157 EYRYKTQDNTANG
-1170 SSSGPSR
+1170 NVPSSSR
-1177 NHTTEHDGRES
+1177 TQTTEHDGRES

-1205 LNRRVQGSSVSPSS
+1205 IVNRRVQGSSVSPSS

-1251 GNSGSQRTVRRTQQQ
+1251 ANNSVSQQGRVKRST
-1266 HQQQVPYSTGTVKRS
+1266 QVPYSTATVKRS
-1281 ASANRT
+1281 PSANRPSD
-1287 EIRGDSVTAKSSGGD
+1287 IVTKAPSGVD
-1302 PYDTASTATTL
+1302 QYDTASTATTL

-1325 IVGASDKRSVDLETR
+1325 IIGGTDKRSVDLETR
-1340 SDGALVMNLHSQSF
+1340 SDSALVMNLQSQSF

-1393 QGPQSPPASVMLK
+1393 QGPQQPPASVMLK

-1420 LNQQGGHRKTPIRND
+1420 LNQQGHRKTPIRND

-1442 RREKISGEKYSI
+1442 RREKVSGEKYSI
-1454 GDRTPNGSN
+1454 SDRTPNGSS
-1463 TIRSYH
+1463 TLRSYH
-1469 TTSTGPGGYTTT
+1469 TTSTGPGSYTT
-1481 EHRWYSNGYH
+1481 EQRWYSNGYHH
-1491 EPLKRSNTMDGGFAR
+1491 EPLKRSNTMDGGFGR

-1519 QLQQQKLRARNQ
+1519 QLQQQKLRARNE
-1531 QKLRDEQDIFERR
+1531 QKMRDERDVFERR

-1565 GYTSDTTFT
+1565 GYTSDTTFA

-1589 RNDRNYHT
+1589 RSLNDRNYHT
-1597 MTTTTT
+1597 LTTTTT

-1627 SNTPLSVLSAAPHGH
+1627 SNSPLSVLSAAPHGH
-1642 ISQVSP
+1642 IAQVSP
-1648 QASQV
+1648 QASQT

-1668 NDGTPRSNGHA
+1668 NDSASRSNGHA
-1679 RLDTEGLQNGE
+1679 RLESEG
-1690 TRLSGSTSSSPM
+1690 RLSGSTSSSPT
-1702 SSSTNPS
+1702 SSTTNPS
-1709 NSSGETS
+1709 SGDNQE
-1716 DIAHMTL
+1716 IGQMTL
-1723 DELLEKLNCDTKEIK
+1723 NELLEKLTCDAKEIE
-1738 RLQEQRKN
+1738 RLQDQRKN
-1746 QQDPMESR
+1746 KGDPLE
-1754 LNEGDF
+1754 NDF
-1760 SATVKRKPGMNTH
+1760 TATVKRKPVNSH

-1784 FTNNHVKKKQNRIP
+1784 FTNNHTKKRNNRIP
-1798 NDGLM
+1798 NEGMM
-1803 NGHARLSNG
+1803 NGHGRVGLTNG

-1826 SSSVSPSLSER
+1826 NSSSVSPSLSER

-1880 YSFGMNGNTSPALP
+1880 YSFGVNGNTSPALP
-1894 PKSPTSQRRFG
+1894 PKSPTSQR
-1905 NPAWCLRSQ
+1905 
-1914 KSSVSTHDWSKDLY
+1914 KDLY

-1953 TSNANSEPQEVAP
+1953 TSTANSEPQEVAP

-1982 NITREQATNLLRDAP
+1982 NISREQAANLLRDAP

-2021 PPPHAAKGGSADELV
+2021 PPPHVAKGGSGDELV

-2083 DRDIQQSDYPTPAQQ
+2083 DRDIQHSEYPSPAQQ

-2129 VTLLFSRRPLPTPTK
+2129 VTLLFSRRPLPSPTK
-2144 VHFKVTNQGFTLTDN
+2144 VHFKVTNQGITLTDN
-2159 TRQLFFRKHYPSMS
+2159 TRQLFFSLFGRTVLNVYENVIKHYPSTS

-2242 GVPTQSTISRAI
+2242 GVASQPALSRAI

>member
-7 CGKEK
+7 CSKEK

-33 NTKAQHQQLRVI
+33 PNTKAQHQQLKVI
-45 TSQHLERKLIP
+45 TTEHLERKLIP
-56 PDGIIHKDINSNKT
+56 PTDGITSHRDINSNRT
-70 TATNNNDGRKGRI
+70 TANNNNQRKGQNVRL
-83 LGRTGTRIQPKDTED
+83 LGRATAGRTTRIQPRDADD
-98 GALKRHL
+98 GALTRHL

-113 DETVKKQTAPSEN
+113 DETVKKSTVPLNDHEN

-145 QEIPRSAE
+145 QQFPRSTE
-153 SFPFVDEGQLSDG
+153 SFPFVDEEQQPS
-166 KRTNFHDERFI
+166 KSERRTNFHDERFI
-177 TLHPQNVGTLGQKI
+177 TLQARNVGTLGQKI
-191 PRPGVPVEEK
+191 PHPVAPKEEK
-201 FDKSVQLLYQQE
+201 FDKSAQLLYQ
-213 QQLPIHRFVRVEIL
+213 PDKVVIHQFVRVEIL

-246 CVSCHLTC
+246 CVSCNLIC

-265 YSDTTLLIHD
+265 YTDTTLLIHD
-275 EWIRGHEKVAF
+275 EWNRGHEKVAF
-286 PTLYTFL
+286 PTVYAFL
-293 YRHEGDADE
+293 YRRG
-302 AGTSD
+302 AGEVDDGETSD

-366 RIEENDDAQD
+366 RIVENDG
-376 VRLAIVEGSPQDVP
+376 E
-390 SEQPQEHVQETP
+390 QETP
-402 AESQVAVQEVVP
+402 LVIVEPQSKPQETQEVAEDQQSATV
-414 EISTKDPREPR
+414 SKDPQENISKDEDQKPNEEPE
-425 DVPKGDDGKA
+425 
-435 TDNGGDQT
+435 
-443 DSGVQVQIS
+443 DSGEKVQVQIS

-466 TLTEDAKK
+466 TVLEDTKK
-474 AIALDSVSS
+474 EIVQDI
-483 LDEDGVTSVD
+483 
-493 QNDATNIN
+493 TNIEEPEITEN
-501 QDGDPSIKE
+501 QETKE
-510 NSIATAN
+510 
-517 QVSKTAP
+517 QV
-524 ESPQTPSE
+524 SE
-532 DKQSPQTLSKKSSQ
+532 DKPQEKNPDSTSEESAH

-553 PSEPEEVLAIIE
+553 ASEPDEILAIVE
-565 PHDEMCE
+565 PLDDVCE
-572 IRVKTK
+572 IRVKAK
-578 ETDGSP
+578 DADGGSP
-584 QSLRNISRTSS
+584 QSLRHISRTSS

-643 YAKVERS
+643 YAKVEQR
-650 GKNNESQPII
+650 GKNHESQPII

-674 SPAVNQATE
+674 SSAISQATE
-683 TLRLYYV
+683 TLRLHYV

-699 PPRTSSVDHHVRP
+699 PPRTSSVDQLARP
-712 HSGTE
+712 HSENSVAGFE

-810 QRIAREWLRL
+810 QRIARKWLDL
-820 DISSMQ
+820 DIYSMQ
-826 KFMEDVVGPQRVPSH
+826 KFLEDVVGPLRVPSH
-841 RRYLQYFSGLLSGS
+841 RRYLQYFSGLLSGG

-883 SQNAEWRCFLKVYE
+883 SQNAEWRCFIKVYE
-897 GFHCVFTS
+897 GLKCVFTS

-924 RLRGDIVLRCYQI
+924 RLRGDIILRCYQI
-937 VPQEHQP
+937 IPQEQQP

-954 FHTCAIRD
+954 FHTCAIGNK
-962 REISFLRH
+962 ELTFLRH

-1006 PLVRIEPANTLANS
+1006 PLVRIEPANTLAHT

-1025 INEAAAK
+1025 INEAASK

-1055 SPPEFPATPAK
+1055 SPPQLSLPSTPAK
-1066 PIRVNSQQNL
+1066 PIRTSSQQNL

-1090 SSHHSAS
+1090 SAHNSSSS
-1097 TQNLRNSTPVP
+1097 TVRNSTPVP
-1108 RKDTIQTIP
+1108 RKDPVQTIP

-1157 EYRYKTQDNATNG
+1157 EYRYKTQDNTANG
-1170 SSSGPSR
+1170 NVPSSSR
-1177 NHTTEHDGRES
+1177 TQTTEHDGRES

-1205 LNRRVQGSSVSPSS
+1205 IVNRRVQGSSVSPSS

-1251 GNSGSQRTVRRTQQQ
+1251 ANNSVSQQGRVKRST
-1266 HQQQVPYSTGTVKRS
+1266 QVPYSTATVKRS
-1281 ASANRT
+1281 PSANRPSD
-1287 EIRGDSVTAKSSGGD
+1287 IVTKAPSGVD
-1302 PYDTASTATTL
+1302 QYDTASTATTL

-1325 IVGASDKRSVDLETR
+1325 IIGGTDKRSVDLETR
-1340 SDGALVMNLHSQSF
+1340 SDSALVMNLQSQSF

-1393 QGPQSPPASVMLK
+1393 QGPQQPPASVMLK

-1420 LNQQGGHRKTPIRND
+1420 LNQQGHRKTPIRND

-1442 RREKISGEKYSI
+1442 RREKVSGEKYSI
-1454 GDRTPNGSN
+1454 SDRTPNGSS
-1463 TIRSYH
+1463 TLRSYH
-1469 TTSTGPGGYTTT
+1469 TTSTGPGSYTT
-1481 EHRWYSNGYH
+1481 EQRWYSNGYHH
-1491 EPLKRSNTMDGGFAR
+1491 EPLKRSNTMDGGFGR

-1519 QLQQQKLRARNQ
+1519 QLQQQKLRARNE
-1531 QKLRDEQDIFERR
+1531 QKMRDERDVFERR

-1565 GYTSDTTFT
+1565 GYTSDTTFA

-1589 RNDRNYHT
+1589 RSLNDRNYHT
-1597 MTTTTT
+1597 LTTTTT

-1615 AHDQAKQQTISS
+1615 AHDQAKQQTI
-1627 SNTPLSVLSAAPHGH
+1627 
-1642 ISQVSP
+1642 
-1648 QASQV
+1648 
-1653 RQEEQKQQNGLLSLA
+1653 
-1668 NDGTPRSNGHA
+1668 
-1679 RLDTEGLQNGE
+1679 
-1690 TRLSGSTSSSPM
+1690 
-1702 SSSTNPS
+1702 
-1709 NSSGETS
+1709 
-1716 DIAHMTL
+1716 
-1723 DELLEKLNCDTKEIK
+1723 
-1738 RLQEQRKN
+1738 
-1746 QQDPMESR
+1746 
-1754 LNEGDF
+1754 
-1760 SATVKRKPGMNTH
+1760 
-1773 TLTDVIADLTD
+1773 
-1784 FTNNHVKKKQNRIP
+1784 
-1798 NDGLM
+1798 
-1803 NGHARLSNG
+1803 
-1812 SESPAIRKINSESE
+1812 
-1826 SSSVSPSLSER
+1826 
-1837 SNGVSWS
+1837 
-1844 DQVREESI
+1844 VREESI

-1880 YSFGMNGNTSPALP
+1880 YSFGVNGNTSPALP
-1894 PKSPTSQRRFG
+1894 PKSPTSQR
-1905 NPAWCLRSQ
+1905 
-1914 KSSVSTHDWSKDLY
+1914 KDLY

-1953 TSNANSEPQEVAP
+1953 TSTANSEPQEVAP

-1982 NITREQATNLLRDAP
+1982 NISREQAANLLRDAP

-2021 PPPHAAKGGSADELV
+2021 PPPHVAKGGSGDELV

-2083 DRDIQQSDYPTPAQQ
+2083 DRDIQHSEYPSPAQQ

-2129 VTLLFSRRPLPTPTK
+2129 VTLLFSRRPLPSPTK
-2144 VHFKVTNQGFTLTDN
+2144 VHFKVTNQGITLTDN
-2159 TRQLFFRKHYPSMS
+2159 TRQLFFSLLDDTLFNLYEVITTLFGRTVLNVYENVIKHYPSTS

-2242 GVPTQSTISRAI
+2242 GVASQPALSRAI

>member
-7 CGKEK
+7 CSKEK

-33 NTKAQHQQLRVI
+33 PNTKAQHQQLKVI
-45 TSQHLERKLIP
+45 TTEHLERKLIP
-56 PDGIIHKDINSNKT
+56 PTDGITSHRDINSNRT
-70 TATNNNDGRKGRI
+70 TANNNNQRKGQNVRL
-83 LGRTGTRIQPKDTED
+83 LGRATAGRTTRIQPRDADD
-98 GALKRHL
+98 GALTRHL

-113 DETVKKQTAPSEN
+113 DETVKKSTVPLNDHEN

-145 QEIPRSAE
+145 QQFPRSTE
-153 SFPFVDEGQLSDG
+153 SFPFVDEEQQPS
-166 KRTNFHDERFI
+166 KSERRTNFHDERFI
-177 TLHPQNVGTLGQKI
+177 TLQARNVGTLGQKI
-191 PRPGVPVEEK
+191 PHPVAPKEEK
-201 FDKSVQLLYQQE
+201 FDKSAQLLYQ
-213 QQLPIHRFVRVEIL
+213 PDKVVIHQFVRVEIL

-246 CVSCHLTC
+246 CVSCNLIC

-265 YSDTTLLIHD
+265 YTDTTLLIHD
-275 EWIRGHEKVAF
+275 EWNRGHEKVAF
-286 PTLYTFL
+286 PTVYAFL
-293 YRHEGDADE
+293 YRRG
-302 AGTSD
+302 AGEVDDGETSD

-366 RIEENDDAQD
+366 RIVENDG
-376 VRLAIVEGSPQDVP
+376 E
-390 SEQPQEHVQETP
+390 QETP
-402 AESQVAVQEVVP
+402 LVIVEPQSKPQETQEVAEDQQSATV
-414 EISTKDPREPR
+414 SKDPQENISKDEDQKPNEEPE
-425 DVPKGDDGKA
+425 
-435 TDNGGDQT
+435 
-443 DSGVQVQIS
+443 DSGEKVQVQIS

-466 TLTEDAKK
+466 TVLEDTKK
-474 AIALDSVSS
+474 EIVQDI
-483 LDEDGVTSVD
+483 
-493 QNDATNIN
+493 TNIEEPEITEN
-501 QDGDPSIKE
+501 QETKE
-510 NSIATAN
+510 
-517 QVSKTAP
+517 QV
-524 ESPQTPSE
+524 SE
-532 DKQSPQTLSKKSSQ
+532 DKPQEKNPDSTSEESAH

-553 PSEPEEVLAIIE
+553 ASEPDEILAIVE
-565 PHDEMCE
+565 PLDDVCE
-572 IRVKTK
+572 IRVKAK
-578 ETDGSP
+578 DADGGSP
-584 QSLRNISRTSS
+584 QSLRHISRTSS

-643 YAKVERS
+643 YAKVEQR
-650 GKNNESQPII
+650 GKNHESQPII

-674 SPAVNQATE
+674 SSAISQATE
-683 TLRLYYV
+683 TLRLHYV

-699 PPRTSSVDHHVRP
+699 PPRTSSVDQLARP
-712 HSGTE
+712 HSENSVAGFE

-810 QRIAREWLRL
+810 QRIARKWLDL
-820 DISSMQ
+820 DIYSMQ
-826 KFMEDVVGPQRVPSH
+826 KFLEDVVGPLRVPSH
-841 RRYLQYFSGLLSGS
+841 RRYLQYFSGLLSGG

-883 SQNAEWRCFLKVYE
+883 SQNAEWRCFIKVYE
-897 GFHCVFTS
+897 GLKCVFTS

-924 RLRGDIVLRCYQI
+924 RLRGDIILRCYQI
-937 VPQEHQP
+937 IPQEQQP

-954 FHTCAIRD
+954 FHTCAIGNK
-962 REISFLRH
+962 ELTFLRH

-1006 PLVRIEPANTLANS
+1006 PLVRIEPANTLAHT

-1025 INEAAAK
+1025 INEAASK

-1055 SPPEFPATPAK
+1055 SPPQLSLPSTPAK
-1066 PIRVNSQQNL
+1066 PIRTSSQQNL

-1090 SSHHSAS
+1090 SAHNSSSS
-1097 TQNLRNSTPVP
+1097 TVRNSTPVP
-1108 RKDTIQTIP
+1108 RKDPVQTIP

-1157 EYRYKTQDNATNG
+1157 EYRYKTQDNTANG
-1170 SSSGPSR
+1170 NVPSSSR
-1177 NHTTEHDGRES
+1177 TQTTEHDGRES

-1205 LNRRVQGSSVSPSS
+1205 IVNRRVQGSSVSPSS

-1251 GNSGSQRTVRRTQQQ
+1251 ANNSVSQQGRVKRST
-1266 HQQQVPYSTGTVKRS
+1266 QVPYSTATVKRS
-1281 ASANRT
+1281 PSANRPSD
-1287 EIRGDSVTAKSSGGD
+1287 IVTKAPSGVD
-1302 PYDTASTATTL
+1302 QYDTASTATTL

-1325 IVGASDKRSVDLETR
+1325 IIGGTDKRSVDLETR
-1340 SDGALVMNLHSQSF
+1340 SDSALVMNLQSQSF

-1393 QGPQSPPASVMLK
+1393 QGPQQPPASVMLK

-1420 LNQQGGHRKTPIRND
+1420 LNQQGHRKTPIRND

-1442 RREKISGEKYSI
+1442 RREKVSGEKYSI
-1454 GDRTPNGSN
+1454 SDRTPNGSS
-1463 TIRSYH
+1463 TLRSYH
-1469 TTSTGPGGYTTT
+1469 TTSTGPGSYTT
-1481 EHRWYSNGYH
+1481 EQRWYSNGYHH
-1491 EPLKRSNTMDGGFAR
+1491 EPLKRSNTMDGGFGR

-1519 QLQQQKLRARNQ
+1519 QLQQQKLRARNE
-1531 QKLRDEQDIFERR
+1531 QKMRDERDVFERR

-1565 GYTSDTTFT
+1565 GYTSDTTFA

-1589 RNDRNYHT
+1589 RSLNDRNYHT
-1597 MTTTTT
+1597 LTTTTT

-1627 SNTPLSVLSAAPHGH
+1627 SNSPLSVLSAAPHGH
-1642 ISQVSP
+1642 IAQVSP
-1648 QASQV
+1648 QASQT

-1668 NDGTPRSNGHA
+1668 NDSASRSNGHA
-1679 RLDTEGLQNGE
+1679 RL
-1690 TRLSGSTSSSPM
+1690 
-1702 SSSTNPS
+1702 
-1709 NSSGETS
+1709 
-1716 DIAHMTL
+1716 
-1723 DELLEKLNCDTKEIK
+1723 
-1738 RLQEQRKN
+1738 
-1746 QQDPMESR
+1746 
-1754 LNEGDF
+1754 
-1760 SATVKRKPGMNTH
+1760 
-1773 TLTDVIADLTD
+1773 
-1784 FTNNHVKKKQNRIP
+1784 
-1798 NDGLM
+1798 
-1803 NGHARLSNG
+1803 
-1812 SESPAIRKINSESE
+1812 
-1826 SSSVSPSLSER
+1826 
-1837 SNGVSWS
+1837 
-1844 DQVREESI
+1844 VREESI

-1880 YSFGMNGNTSPALP
+1880 YSFGVNGNTSPALP

-1905 NPAWCLRSQ
+1905 NPAWSLRSQ
-1914 KSSVSTHDWSKDLY
+1914 KTSVSTHDWSKDLY

-1953 TSNANSEPQEVAP
+1953 TSTANSEPQEVAP

-1982 NITREQATNLLRDAP
+1982 NISREQAANLLRDAP

-2021 PPPHAAKGGSADELV
+2021 PPPHVAKGGSGDELV

-2083 DRDIQQSDYPTPAQQ
+2083 DRDIQHSEYPSPAQQ

-2129 VTLLFSRRPLPTPTK
+2129 VTLLFSRRPLPSPTK
-2144 VHFKVTNQGFTLTDN
+2144 VHFKVTNQGITLTDN
-2159 TRQLFFRKHYPSMS
+2159 TRQLFFSLFGRTVLNVYENVIKHYPSTS

-2242 GVPTQSTISRAI
+2242 GVASQPALSRAI

>member
-7 CGKEK
+7 CSKEK

-33 NTKAQHQQLRVI
+33 PNTKAQHQQLKVI
-45 TSQHLERKLIP
+45 TTEHLERKLIP
-56 PDGIIHKDINSNKT
+56 PTDGITSHRDINSNRT
-70 TATNNNDGRKGRI
+70 TANNNNQRKGQNVRL
-83 LGRTGTRIQPKDTED
+83 LGRATAGRTTRIQPRDADD
-98 GALKRHL
+98 GALTRHL

-113 DETVKKQTAPSEN
+113 DETVKKSTVPLNDHEN

-145 QEIPRSAE
+145 QQFPRSTE
-153 SFPFVDEGQLSDG
+153 SFPFVDEEQQPS
-166 KRTNFHDERFI
+166 KSERRTNFHDERFI
-177 TLHPQNVGTLGQKI
+177 TLQARNVGTLGQKI
-191 PRPGVPVEEK
+191 PHPVAPKEEK
-201 FDKSVQLLYQQE
+201 FDKSAQLLYQ
-213 QQLPIHRFVRVEIL
+213 PDKVVIHQFVRVEIL

-246 CVSCHLTC
+246 CVSCNLIC

-265 YSDTTLLIHD
+265 YTDTTLLIHD
-275 EWIRGHEKVAF
+275 EWNRGHEKVAF
-286 PTLYTFL
+286 PTVYAFL
-293 YRHEGDADE
+293 YRRG
-302 AGTSD
+302 AGEVDDGETSD

-366 RIEENDDAQD
+366 RIVENDG
-376 VRLAIVEGSPQDVP
+376 E
-390 SEQPQEHVQETP
+390 QETP
-402 AESQVAVQEVVP
+402 LVIVEPQSKPQETQEVAEDQQSATV
-414 EISTKDPREPR
+414 SKDPQENISKDEDQKPNEEPE
-425 DVPKGDDGKA
+425 
-435 TDNGGDQT
+435 
-443 DSGVQVQIS
+443 DSGEKVQVQIS

-466 TLTEDAKK
+466 TVLEDTKK
-474 AIALDSVSS
+474 EIVQDI
-483 LDEDGVTSVD
+483 
-493 QNDATNIN
+493 TNIEEPEITEN
-501 QDGDPSIKE
+501 QETKE
-510 NSIATAN
+510 
-517 QVSKTAP
+517 QV
-524 ESPQTPSE
+524 SE
-532 DKQSPQTLSKKSSQ
+532 DKPQEKNPDSTSEESAH

-553 PSEPEEVLAIIE
+553 ASEPDEILAIVE
-565 PHDEMCE
+565 PLDDVCE
-572 IRVKTK
+572 IRVKAK
-578 ETDGSP
+578 DADGGSP
-584 QSLRNISRTSS
+584 QSLRHISRTSS

-643 YAKVERS
+643 YAKVEQR
-650 GKNNESQPII
+650 GKNHESQPII

-674 SPAVNQATE
+674 SSAISQATE
-683 TLRLYYV
+683 TLRLHYV

-699 PPRTSSVDHHVRP
+699 PPRTSSVDQLARP
-712 HSGTE
+712 HSENSVAGFE

-810 QRIAREWLRL
+810 QRIARKWLDL
-820 DISSMQ
+820 DIYSMQ
-826 KFMEDVVGPQRVPSH
+826 KFLEDVVGPLRVPSH
-841 RRYLQYFSGLLSGS
+841 RRYLQYFSGLLSGG

-883 SQNAEWRCFLKVYE
+883 SQNAEWRCFIKVYE
-897 GFHCVFTS
+897 GLKCVFTS

-924 RLRGDIVLRCYQI
+924 RLRGDIILRCYQI
-937 VPQEHQP
+937 IPQEQQP

-954 FHTCAIRD
+954 FHTCAIGNK
-962 REISFLRH
+962 ELTFLRH

-1006 PLVRIEPANTLANS
+1006 PLVRIEPANTLAHT

-1025 INEAAAK
+1025 INEAASK

-1055 SPPEFPATPAK
+1055 SPPQLSLPSTPAK
-1066 PIRVNSQQNL
+1066 PIRTSSQQNL

-1090 SSHHSAS
+1090 SAHNSSSS
-1097 TQNLRNSTPVP
+1097 TVRNSTPVP
-1108 RKDTIQTIP
+1108 RKDPVQTIP

-1157 EYRYKTQDNATNG
+1157 EYRYKTQDNTANG
-1170 SSSGPSR
+1170 NVPSSSR
-1177 NHTTEHDGRES
+1177 TQTTEHDGRES

-1205 LNRRVQGSSVSPSS
+1205 IVNRRVQGSSVSPSS

-1251 GNSGSQRTVRRTQQQ
+1251 ANNSVSQQGRVKRST
-1266 HQQQVPYSTGTVKRS
+1266 QVPYSTATVKRS
-1281 ASANRT
+1281 PSANRPSD
-1287 EIRGDSVTAKSSGGD
+1287 IVTKAPSGVD
-1302 PYDTASTATTL
+1302 QYDTASTATTL

-1325 IVGASDKRSVDLETR
+1325 IIGGTDKRSVDLETR
-1340 SDGALVMNLHSQSF
+1340 SDSALVMNLQSQSF

-1393 QGPQSPPASVMLK
+1393 QGPQQPPASVMLK

-1420 LNQQGGHRKTPIRND
+1420 LNQQGHRKTPIRND

-1442 RREKISGEKYSI
+1442 RREKVSGEKYSI
-1454 GDRTPNGSN
+1454 SDRTPNGSS
-1463 TIRSYH
+1463 TLRSYH
-1469 TTSTGPGGYTTT
+1469 TTSTGPGSYTT
-1481 EHRWYSNGYH
+1481 EQRWYSNGYHH
-1491 EPLKRSNTMDGGFAR
+1491 EPLKRSNTMDGGFGR

-1519 QLQQQKLRARNQ
+1519 QLQQQKLRARNE
-1531 QKLRDEQDIFERR
+1531 QKMRDERDVFERR

-1565 GYTSDTTFT
+1565 GYTSDTTFA

-1589 RNDRNYHT
+1589 RSLNDRNYHT
-1597 MTTTTT
+1597 LTTTTT

-1615 AHDQAKQQTISS
+1615 AHDQAKQQTI
-1627 SNTPLSVLSAAPHGH
+1627 
-1642 ISQVSP
+1642 
-1648 QASQV
+1648 
-1653 RQEEQKQQNGLLSLA
+1653 
-1668 NDGTPRSNGHA
+1668 
-1679 RLDTEGLQNGE
+1679 
-1690 TRLSGSTSSSPM
+1690 
-1702 SSSTNPS
+1702 
-1709 NSSGETS
+1709 
-1716 DIAHMTL
+1716 
-1723 DELLEKLNCDTKEIK
+1723 
-1738 RLQEQRKN
+1738 
-1746 QQDPMESR
+1746 
-1754 LNEGDF
+1754 
-1760 SATVKRKPGMNTH
+1760 
-1773 TLTDVIADLTD
+1773 
-1784 FTNNHVKKKQNRIP
+1784 
-1798 NDGLM
+1798 
-1803 NGHARLSNG
+1803 
-1812 SESPAIRKINSESE
+1812 
-1826 SSSVSPSLSER
+1826 
-1837 SNGVSWS
+1837 
-1844 DQVREESI
+1844 VREESI

-1880 YSFGMNGNTSPALP
+1880 YSFGVNGNTSPALP

-1905 NPAWCLRSQ
+1905 NPAWSLRSQ
-1914 KSSVSTHDWSKDLY
+1914 KTSVSTHDWSKDLY

-1953 TSNANSEPQEVAP
+1953 TSTANSEPQEVAP

-1982 NITREQATNLLRDAP
+1982 NISREQAANLLRDAP

-2021 PPPHAAKGGSADELV
+2021 PPPHVAKGGSGDELV

-2083 DRDIQQSDYPTPAQQ
+2083 DRDIQHSEYPSPAQQ

-2129 VTLLFSRRPLPTPTK
+2129 VTLLFSRRPLPSPTK
-2144 VHFKVTNQGFTLTDN
+2144 VHFKVTNQGITLTDN
-2159 TRQLFFRKHYPSMS
+2159 TRQLFFRKHYPSTS

-2242 GVPTQSTISRAI
+2242 GVASQPALSRAI

>member
-22 NTDEQQKLKLL
+22 NVSQEHHPKIIFGDQHTTSGYLPGIVVQKTDEQQKLKLL

-1205 LNRRVQGSSVSPSS
+1205 LNH
-1219 FPSQASP
+1219 
-1226 QDRHREL
+1226 RHREL

-1615 AHDQAKQQTISS
+1615 AHDQAKQQTI
-1627 SNTPLSVLSAAPHGH
+1627 
-1642 ISQVSP
+1642 
-1648 QASQV
+1648 
-1653 RQEEQKQQNGLLSLA
+1653 
-1668 NDGTPRSNGHA
+1668 
-1679 RLDTEGLQNGE
+1679 
-1690 TRLSGSTSSSPM
+1690 
-1702 SSSTNPS
+1702 
-1709 NSSGETS
+1709 
-1716 DIAHMTL
+1716 
-1723 DELLEKLNCDTKEIK
+1723 
-1738 RLQEQRKN
+1738 
-1746 QQDPMESR
+1746 
-1754 LNEGDF
+1754 
-1760 SATVKRKPGMNTH
+1760 
-1773 TLTDVIADLTD
+1773 
-1784 FTNNHVKKKQNRIP
+1784 
-1798 NDGLM
+1798 
-1803 NGHARLSNG
+1803 
-1812 SESPAIRKINSESE
+1812 
-1826 SSSVSPSLSER
+1826 
-1837 SNGVSWS
+1837 
-1844 DQVREESI
+1844 VREESI